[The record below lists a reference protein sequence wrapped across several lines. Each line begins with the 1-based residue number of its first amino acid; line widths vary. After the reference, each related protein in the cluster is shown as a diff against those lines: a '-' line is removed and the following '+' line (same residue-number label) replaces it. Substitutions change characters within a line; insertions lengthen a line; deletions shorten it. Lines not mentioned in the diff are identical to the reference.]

1 MSKKAKANKSKKI
14 LNSAEVLKRE
24 EQFIECYRKY
34 NGKSLRILFGLYKGD
49 YNNLFFSSLFFVIKS
64 IPEWFLPLVTADV
77 INVVVER
84 PDNMFFH
91 LFLDF
96 IIALVV
102 LLQNIPTH
110 MLHSHFFSKA
120 KRRVEAGLRGAMV
133 RKLQQLSI
141 GFHKEMPTGKIQ
153 SKVMRDVE
161 NVEALSSQIF
171 TVVMRIAS
179 NMTIT
184 LAVVLTKS
192 LPVFFMFLICI
203 PFFAF
208 IIAKFKKPMRNRNS
222 EFRQTV
228 ENTSSSVIDMIEL
241 VPVTRAHALEDKEIK
256 KITNEV
262 TDVAH
267 KGYRLDFIQSLFG
280 SVIWVFMS
288 LAQVICL
295 IFTGYLAVRGTID
308 NVGDIT
314 LYQTYFTTLLGHVN
328 GIVAILPILAKGLES
343 INSIGE
349 ILCAGDVEDNSG
361 KEKLKDLNG
370 TYEFNNVFF
379 KYDDQSRVLNGI
391 NLKVNKGETVALVG
405 ESGSGKSTIVS
416 LVTGFYKPTSGE
428 ILIDGKNIEDIDLQS
443 YRKFLSVVP
452 QKTILFSGTVK
463 ENITYGN
470 PKIPKQ
476 RLDEVIEAAQLRSVI
491 EKLPKGINTSV
502 GEHGD
507 KLSGG
512 QKQRIAIA
520 RAIIR
525 DPKVIIFDEA
535 TSALD
540 SVSEVEIQKAID
552 HLTKD
557 RTTFI
562 VAHRLS
568 TIRNADKIA
577 VIKDGICVE
586 FGTYDEL
593 MNKKGEFYNL
603 KSLQS

>member
-1 MSKKAKANKSKKI
+1 MSKKANKSKKI
-14 LNSAEVLKRE
+14 LNSAEILKRE
-24 EQFIECYRKY
+24 EQFIDCYRRY
-34 NGKSLRILFGLYKGD
+34 NGKGLRILLGLYKGD
-49 YNNLFFSSLFFVIKS
+49 YNNLFFSSLFFIIKS
-64 IPEWFLPLVTADV
+64 IPEWVLPLITADV
-77 INVVVER
+77 INVVISK
-84 PDNMFFH
+84 PDNIVFRLM
-91 LFLDF
+91 LDF

-161 NVEALSSQIF
+161 NVEVLSSQIF
-171 TVVMRIAS
+171 TMVMRIVS
-179 NMTIT
+179 NMAIT
-184 LAVVLTKS
+184 LTVVLTKS

-208 IIAKFKKPMRNRNS
+208 VMAKFKNPLRSSNS
-222 EFRQTV
+222 EFRKTV
-228 ENTSSSVIDMIEL
+228 ENTSSNVIDMIEL
-241 VPVTRAHALEDKEIK
+241 VPVTRAHALEEKEIK

-267 KGYRLDFIQSLFG
+267 KGYKLDFIQSLFG
-280 SVIWVFMS
+280 SVIWVLMS
-288 LAQVICL
+288 LAQVVCL
-295 IFTGYLAVRGTID
+295 IFTGYLAVRGTIK
-308 NVGDIT
+308 NIGDIT
-314 LYQTYFTTLLGHVN
+314 LYQTYFTTLLGYVN
-328 GIVAILPILAKGLES
+328 NIIAIMPILAKGLES
-343 INSIGE
+343 VTSIGE
-349 ILCAGDVEDNSG
+349 ILGAGDIEDNNG
-361 KEKLKDLNG
+361 KEKLKDLEG
-370 TYEFNNVFF
+370 TFEFNNVFF
-379 KYDDQSRVLNGI
+379 KYDNESRVLNGI
-391 NLKVNKGETVALVG
+391 NLKINKGETIALVG

-428 ILIDGKNIEDIDLQS
+428 ILIDGKNIEQINLHS
-443 YRKFLSVVP
+443 YRRFLSVVP

-470 PKIPKQ
+470 PRISKE
-476 RLDEVIEAAQLRSVI
+476 RLNEVIEAAQLGNVI
-491 EKLPKGINTSV
+491 EKLPKGLNTSV

-525 DPKVIIFDEA
+525 DPKVIVFDEA

-540 SVSEVEIQKAID
+540 SVSEAEIQKAID
-552 HLTKD
+552 HLTKN

-577 VIKDGICVE
+577 VIREGRCVE
-586 FGTYDEL
+586 FGTYEEL
-593 MNKKGEFYNL
+593 MEKKGEFYNL
-603 KSLQS
+603 KSLQA

>member
-1 MSKKAKANKSKKI
+1 MSKKANKSKKI
-14 LNSAEVLKRE
+14 LNSAEILKRE
-24 EQFIECYRKY
+24 EQFIDCYRRY
-34 NGKSLRILFGLYKGD
+34 NGKGLRILLGLYKGD
-49 YNNLFFSSLFFVIKS
+49 YNNLFFSSLFFIIKS
-64 IPEWFLPLVTADV
+64 IPEWVMPLITADV
-77 INVVVER
+77 INVVISK
-84 PDNMFFH
+84 PDNIVFRLM
-91 LFLDF
+91 LDF

-161 NVEALSSQIF
+161 NVEVLSSQIF
-171 TVVMRIAS
+171 TMVMRIVS
-179 NMTIT
+179 NMAIT
-184 LAVVLTKS
+184 LTVVLTKS

-208 IIAKFKKPMRNRNS
+208 VMAKFRNPLRSSNS
-222 EFRQTV
+222 EFRKTV
-228 ENTSSSVIDMIEL
+228 ENTSSNVIDMIEL
-241 VPVTRAHALEDKEIK
+241 VPVTRAHALEEKEIK
-256 KITNEV
+256 KITTEV

-267 KGYRLDFIQSLFG
+267 KGYKLDFIQSLFG
-280 SVIWVFMS
+280 SVIWVLMS
-288 LAQVICL
+288 LAQVVCL
-295 IFTGYLAVRGTID
+295 IFTGYLAVRGTIK
-308 NVGDIT
+308 NIGDIT
-314 LYQTYFTTLLGHVN
+314 LYQTYFTTLLGYVN
-328 GIVAILPILAKGLES
+328 NIISIMPILAKGLES
-343 INSIGE
+343 VTSIGE
-349 ILCAGDVEDNSG
+349 ILGAGDIEDNNG
-361 KEKLKDLNG
+361 KENLKDLEG
-370 TYEFNNVFF
+370 TFEFNNVFF
-379 KYDDQSRVLNGI
+379 KYDNESRVLNGI
-391 NLKVNKGETVALVG
+391 NLKINKGETIALVG
-405 ESGSGKSTIVS
+405 ESGSGKSTIVN

-428 ILIDGKNIEDIDLQS
+428 ILIDGKNIEQINLHS
-443 YRKFLSVVP
+443 YRRFLSVVP
-452 QKTILFSGTVK
+452 QKTILFSGTIK

-470 PKIPKQ
+470 PRISKE
-476 RLDEVIEAAQLRSVI
+476 RLNEVIEAAQLGNVI
-491 EKLPKGINTSV
+491 EKLPKGLNTSV

-525 DPKVIIFDEA
+525 DPKVIVFDEA

-540 SVSEVEIQKAID
+540 SVSEAEIQKAID
-552 HLTKD
+552 HLTKN

-577 VIKDGICVE
+577 VIREGRCVE
-586 FGTYDEL
+586 FGTYEEL
-593 MNKKGEFYNL
+593 MEKKGEFYNL
-603 KSLQS
+603 KSLQA

>member
-1 MSKKAKANKSKKI
+1 MSKKANKSKKI
-14 LNSAEVLKRE
+14 LNSAEILKRE
-24 EQFIECYRKY
+24 EQFIDCYRRY
-34 NGKSLRILFGLYKGD
+34 NGKGLRILLGLYKGD
-49 YNNLFFSSLFFVIKS
+49 YNNLFFSSLFFIIKS
-64 IPEWFLPLVTADV
+64 IPEWVLPLITADV
-77 INVVVER
+77 INVVISK
-84 PDNMFFH
+84 PDNIVFRLM
-91 LFLDF
+91 LDF

-161 NVEALSSQIF
+161 NVEVLSSQIF
-171 TVVMRIAS
+171 TMVMRIVS
-179 NMTIT
+179 NMVIT
-184 LAVVLTKS
+184 LTVVLTKS

-208 IIAKFKKPMRNRNS
+208 VMAKFKNPLRSSNS
-222 EFRQTV
+222 EFRKTV
-228 ENTSSSVIDMIEL
+228 ENTSSNVIDMIEL
-241 VPVTRAHALEDKEIK
+241 VPVTRAHALEEKEIK

-267 KGYRLDFIQSLFG
+267 KGYKLDFIQSLFG
-280 SVIWVFMS
+280 SVIWVLMS
-288 LAQVICL
+288 LAQVVCL
-295 IFTGYLAVRGTID
+295 IFTGYLAVRGTIK
-308 NVGDIT
+308 NIGDIT
-314 LYQTYFTTLLGHVN
+314 LYQTYFTTLLGYVN
-328 GIVAILPILAKGLES
+328 NIIAIMPILAKGLES
-343 INSIGE
+343 VTSIGE
-349 ILCAGDVEDNSG
+349 ILGAGDIEDNNG
-361 KEKLKDLNG
+361 KEKLKDLEG
-370 TYEFNNVFF
+370 TFEFNNVFF
-379 KYDDQSRVLNGI
+379 KYDNESRVLNGI
-391 NLKVNKGETVALVG
+391 NLKINKGETIALVG

-428 ILIDGKNIEDIDLQS
+428 ILIDGKNIEQINLHS
-443 YRKFLSVVP
+443 YRRFLSVVP

-470 PKIPKQ
+470 PRISKE
-476 RLDEVIEAAQLRSVI
+476 RLNEVIEAAQLGNVI
-491 EKLPKGINTSV
+491 EKLPKGLNTSV

-525 DPKVIIFDEA
+525 DPKVIVFDEA

-540 SVSEVEIQKAID
+540 SVSEAEIQKAID
-552 HLTKD
+552 HLTKN

-562 VAHRLS
+562 VDHRLS

-577 VIKDGICVE
+577 VIREGRCVE
-586 FGTYDEL
+586 FGTYEEL
-593 MNKKGEFYNL
+593 MEKKGEFYNL
-603 KSLQS
+603 KSLQA

>member
-1 MSKKAKANKSKKI
+1 MSKKANKSKKI
-14 LNSAEVLKRE
+14 LNSAEILKRE
-24 EQFIECYRKY
+24 EQFIDCYRRY
-34 NGKSLRILFGLYKGD
+34 NGKGLRILLGLYKGD
-49 YNNLFFSSLFFVIKS
+49 YNNLFFSSLFFIIKS
-64 IPEWFLPLVTADV
+64 IPEWVMPLITADV
-77 INVVVER
+77 INVVISK
-84 PDNMFFH
+84 PDNIVFRLM
-91 LFLDF
+91 LDF

-161 NVEALSSQIF
+161 NVEVLSSQIF
-171 TVVMRIAS
+171 TMVMRIVS
-179 NMTIT
+179 NMVIT
-184 LAVVLTKS
+184 LTVVLTKS

-208 IIAKFKKPMRNRNS
+208 VMAKFKNPLRSSNS
-222 EFRQTV
+222 EFRKTV
-228 ENTSSSVIDMIEL
+228 ENTSSNVIDMIEL
-241 VPVTRAHALEDKEIK
+241 VPVTRAHALEEKEIK

-267 KGYRLDFIQSLFG
+267 KGYKLDFIQSLFG
-280 SVIWVFMS
+280 SVIWVLMS
-288 LAQVICL
+288 LAQVVCL
-295 IFTGYLAVRGTID
+295 IFTGYLAVRGTIK
-308 NVGDIT
+308 NIGDIT
-314 LYQTYFTTLLGHVN
+314 LYQTYFTTLLGYVN
-328 GIVAILPILAKGLES
+328 NIIAIMPILAKGLES
-343 INSIGE
+343 VTSIGE
-349 ILCAGDVEDNSG
+349 ILGAGDIEDNNG
-361 KEKLKDLNG
+361 KEKLKDLEG
-370 TYEFNNVFF
+370 TFEFNNVFF
-379 KYDDQSRVLNGI
+379 KYDNESRVLNGI
-391 NLKVNKGETVALVG
+391 NLKINKGETIALVG

-428 ILIDGKNIEDIDLQS
+428 ILIDGKNIEQINLHS
-443 YRKFLSVVP
+443 YRRFLSVVP

-470 PKIPKQ
+470 PRISKE
-476 RLDEVIEAAQLRSVI
+476 RLNEVIEAAQLGNVI
-491 EKLPKGINTSV
+491 EKLPKGLNTSV

-525 DPKVIIFDEA
+525 DPKVIVFDEA

-540 SVSEVEIQKAID
+540 SVSEAEIQKAID
-552 HLTKD
+552 HLTKN

-577 VIKDGICVE
+577 VIREGRCVE
-586 FGTYDEL
+586 FGTYEEL
-593 MNKKGEFYNL
+593 MEKKGEFYNL
-603 KSLQS
+603 KSLQA

>member
-1 MSKKAKANKSKKI
+1 MSKKANKSKKI
-14 LNSAEVLKRE
+14 LNSAEILKRE
-24 EQFIECYRKY
+24 EQFIDCYRRY
-34 NGKSLRILFGLYKGD
+34 NGKGLRILLGLYKGD
-49 YNNLFFSSLFFVIKS
+49 YNNLFFSSLFFIIKS
-64 IPEWFLPLVTADV
+64 IPEWVMPLITADV
-77 INVVVER
+77 INVVISK
-84 PDNMFFH
+84 PDNIVFRLM
-91 LFLDF
+91 LYF

-161 NVEALSSQIF
+161 NVEVLSSQIF
-171 TVVMRIAS
+171 TMVMRIVS
-179 NMTIT
+179 NMVIT
-184 LAVVLTKS
+184 LTVVLTKS

-208 IIAKFKKPMRNRNS
+208 VMAKFKNPLRSSNS
-222 EFRQTV
+222 EFRKTV
-228 ENTSSSVIDMIEL
+228 ENTSSNVIDMIEL
-241 VPVTRAHALEDKEIK
+241 VPVTRAHALEEKEIK
-256 KITNEV
+256 KITTEV

-267 KGYRLDFIQSLFG
+267 KGYKLDFIQSLFG
-280 SVIWVFMS
+280 SVIWVLMS
-288 LAQVICL
+288 LAQVVCL
-295 IFTGYLAVRGTID
+295 IFTGYLAVRGTIK
-308 NVGDIT
+308 NIGDIT
-314 LYQTYFTTLLGHVN
+314 LYQTYFTTLLGYVN
-328 GIVAILPILAKGLES
+328 NIIAIMPILAKGLES
-343 INSIGE
+343 VTSIGE
-349 ILCAGDVEDNSG
+349 ILGAGDIEDNNG
-361 KEKLKDLNG
+361 KEKLKDLEG
-370 TYEFNNVFF
+370 TFEFNNVFF
-379 KYDDQSRVLNGI
+379 KYDNESRVLNGI
-391 NLKVNKGETVALVG
+391 NLKINKGETIALVG

-428 ILIDGKNIEDIDLQS
+428 ILIDGKNIEQINLHS
-443 YRKFLSVVP
+443 YRRFLSVVP

-470 PKIPKQ
+470 PRISKE
-476 RLDEVIEAAQLRSVI
+476 RLNEVIEAAQLGNVI
-491 EKLPKGINTSV
+491 EKLPKGLNTSV

-525 DPKVIIFDEA
+525 DPKVIVFDEA

-540 SVSEVEIQKAID
+540 SVSEAEIQKAID
-552 HLTKD
+552 HLTKN

-577 VIKDGICVE
+577 VIREGRCVE
-586 FGTYDEL
+586 FGTYEEL
-593 MNKKGEFYNL
+593 MEKKGEFYNL
-603 KSLQS
+603 KSLQA

>member
-1 MSKKAKANKSKKI
+1 MSKKANKSKKI
-14 LNSAEVLKRE
+14 LNSAEILKRE
-24 EQFIECYRKY
+24 EQFIDCYRRY
-34 NGKSLRILFGLYKGD
+34 NGKGLRILLGLYKGD
-49 YNNLFFSSLFFVIKS
+49 YNNLFFSSLFFIIKS
-64 IPEWFLPLVTADV
+64 IPEWVLPLITADV
-77 INVVVER
+77 INVVISK
-84 PDNMFFH
+84 PDNIVFRLM
-91 LFLDF
+91 LDF

-161 NVEALSSQIF
+161 NVEVLSSQIF
-171 TVVMRIAS
+171 TMVMRIVS
-179 NMTIT
+179 NMVIT
-184 LAVVLTKS
+184 LTVVLTKS

-208 IIAKFKKPMRNRNS
+208 VMAKFKNPLRSSNS
-222 EFRQTV
+222 EFRKTV
-228 ENTSSSVIDMIEL
+228 ENTSSNVIDMIEL
-241 VPVTRAHALEDKEIK
+241 VPVTRAHALEEKEIK
-256 KITNEV
+256 KITTEV

-267 KGYRLDFIQSLFG
+267 KGYKLDFIQSLFG
-280 SVIWVFMS
+280 SVIWVLMS
-288 LAQVICL
+288 LAQVVCL
-295 IFTGYLAVRGTID
+295 IFTGYLAVRGTIK
-308 NVGDIT
+308 NIGDIT
-314 LYQTYFTTLLGHVN
+314 LYQTYFTTLLGYVN
-328 GIVAILPILAKGLES
+328 NIISIMPILAKGLES
-343 INSIGE
+343 VTSIGE
-349 ILCAGDVEDNSG
+349 ILGAGDIEDNNG
-361 KEKLKDLNG
+361 KENLKDLEG
-370 TYEFNNVFF
+370 TFEFNNVFF
-379 KYDDQSRVLNGI
+379 KYDNESRVLNGI
-391 NLKVNKGETVALVG
+391 NLKINKGETIALVG
-405 ESGSGKSTIVS
+405 ESGSGKSTIVN

-428 ILIDGKNIEDIDLQS
+428 ILIDGKNIEQINLHS
-443 YRKFLSVVP
+443 YRRFLSVVP
-452 QKTILFSGTVK
+452 QKTILFSGTIK

-470 PKIPKQ
+470 PRISKE
-476 RLDEVIEAAQLRSVI
+476 RLNEVIEAAQLGNVI
-491 EKLPKGINTSV
+491 EKLPKGLNTSV

-525 DPKVIIFDEA
+525 DPKVIVFDEA

-540 SVSEVEIQKAID
+540 SVSEAEIQKAID
-552 HLTKD
+552 HLTKN

-577 VIKDGICVE
+577 VIREGRCVE
-586 FGTYDEL
+586 FGTYEEL
-593 MNKKGEFYNL
+593 MEKKGEFYNL
-603 KSLQS
+603 KSLQA

>member
-1 MSKKAKANKSKKI
+1 MSKKANKSKKI
-14 LNSAEVLKRE
+14 LNSAEILKRE
-24 EQFIECYRKY
+24 EQFIDCYRRY
-34 NGKSLRILFGLYKGD
+34 NGKGLRILLGLYKGD
-49 YNNLFFSSLFFVIKS
+49 YNNLFFSSLFFIIKS
-64 IPEWFLPLVTADV
+64 IPEWVLPLITADV
-77 INVVVER
+77 INVVISK
-84 PDNMFFH
+84 PDNIVFRLM
-91 LFLDF
+91 LDF

-161 NVEALSSQIF
+161 NVEVLSSQIF
-171 TVVMRIAS
+171 TMVMRIVS
-179 NMTIT
+179 NMAIT
-184 LAVVLTKS
+184 LTVVLTKS

-208 IIAKFKKPMRNRNS
+208 VMAKFKNPLRSSNS
-222 EFRQTV
+222 EFRKTV
-228 ENTSSSVIDMIEL
+228 ENTSSNVIDMIEL
-241 VPVTRAHALEDKEIK
+241 VPVTRAHALEEKEIK

-267 KGYRLDFIQSLFG
+267 KGYKLDFIQSLFG
-280 SVIWVFMS
+280 SVIWVLMS
-288 LAQVICL
+288 LAQVVCL
-295 IFTGYLAVRGTID
+295 IFTGYLAVRGTIK
-308 NVGDIT
+308 NIGDIT
-314 LYQTYFTTLLGHVN
+314 LYQTYFTTLLGYVN
-328 GIVAILPILAKGLES
+328 NIIAIMPILAKGLES
-343 INSIGE
+343 VTSIGE
-349 ILCAGDVEDNSG
+349 ILGAGDIEDNNG
-361 KEKLKDLNG
+361 KENLKDLEG
-370 TYEFNNVFF
+370 TFEFNNVFF
-379 KYDDQSRVLNGI
+379 KYDNESRVLNGI
-391 NLKVNKGETVALVG
+391 NLKINKGETIALVG
-405 ESGSGKSTIVS
+405 ESGSGKSTIVN

-428 ILIDGKNIEDIDLQS
+428 ILIDGKNIEQINLHS
-443 YRKFLSVVP
+443 YRRFLSVVP

-470 PKIPKQ
+470 PRISKE
-476 RLDEVIEAAQLRSVI
+476 RLNEVIEAAQLGNVI
-491 EKLPKGINTSV
+491 EKLPKGLNTSV

-525 DPKVIIFDEA
+525 DPKVIVFDEA

-540 SVSEVEIQKAID
+540 SVSEAEIQKAID
-552 HLTKD
+552 HLTKN

-577 VIKDGICVE
+577 VIREGRCVE
-586 FGTYDEL
+586 FGTYEEL
-593 MNKKGEFYNL
+593 MEKKGEFYNL
-603 KSLQS
+603 KSLQA

>member
-1 MSKKAKANKSKKI
+1 MSKKANKSKKI
-14 LNSAEVLKRE
+14 LNSAEILKRE
-24 EQFIECYRKY
+24 EQFIDCYRRY
-34 NGKSLRILFGLYKGD
+34 NGKGLRILLGLYKGD
-49 YNNLFFSSLFFVIKS
+49 YNNLFFSSLFFIIKS
-64 IPEWFLPLVTADV
+64 IPEWVMPLITADV
-77 INVVVER
+77 INVVISK
-84 PDNMFFH
+84 PDNIVFRLM
-91 LFLDF
+91 LDF

-161 NVEALSSQIF
+161 NVEVLSSQIF
-171 TVVMRIAS
+171 TMVMRIVS
-179 NMTIT
+179 NMAIT
-184 LAVVLTKS
+184 LTVVLTKS

-208 IIAKFKKPMRNRNS
+208 VMAKFKNPLRSSNS
-222 EFRQTV
+222 EFRKTV
-228 ENTSSSVIDMIEL
+228 ENTSSNVIDMIEL
-241 VPVTRAHALEDKEIK
+241 VPVTRAHALEEKEIK
-256 KITNEV
+256 KITTEV

-267 KGYRLDFIQSLFG
+267 KGYKLDFIQSLFG
-280 SVIWVFMS
+280 SVIWVLMS
-288 LAQVICL
+288 LAQVVCL
-295 IFTGYLAVRGTID
+295 IFTGYLAVRGTIK
-308 NVGDIT
+308 NIGDIT
-314 LYQTYFTTLLGHVN
+314 LYQTYFTTLLGYVN
-328 GIVAILPILAKGLES
+328 NIISIMPILAKGLES
-343 INSIGE
+343 VTSIGE
-349 ILCAGDVEDNSG
+349 ILGAGDIEDNNG
-361 KEKLKDLNG
+361 KENLKDLEG
-370 TYEFNNVFF
+370 TFEFNNVFF
-379 KYDDQSRVLNGI
+379 KYDNESRVLNGI
-391 NLKVNKGETVALVG
+391 NLKINKGETIALVG
-405 ESGSGKSTIVS
+405 ESGSGKSTIVN

-428 ILIDGKNIEDIDLQS
+428 ILIDGKNIEQINLHS
-443 YRKFLSVVP
+443 YRRFLSVVP

-470 PKIPKQ
+470 PRISKE
-476 RLDEVIEAAQLRSVI
+476 RLNEVIEAAQLGNVI
-491 EKLPKGINTSV
+491 EKLPKGLNTSV

-525 DPKVIIFDEA
+525 DPKVIVFDEA

-540 SVSEVEIQKAID
+540 SVSEAEIQKAID
-552 HLTKD
+552 HLTKN

-577 VIKDGICVE
+577 VIREGRCVE
-586 FGTYDEL
+586 FGTYEEL
-593 MNKKGEFYNL
+593 MEKKGEFYNL
-603 KSLQS
+603 KSLQA

>member
-1 MSKKAKANKSKKI
+1 MSKKANKSKKI
-14 LNSAEVLKRE
+14 LNSAEILKRE
-24 EQFIECYRKY
+24 EQFIDCYRRY
-34 NGKSLRILFGLYKGD
+34 NGKGLRILLGLYKGD
-49 YNNLFFSSLFFVIKS
+49 YNNLFFSSLFFIIKS
-64 IPEWFLPLVTADV
+64 IPEWVLPLITADV
-77 INVVVER
+77 INVVISK
-84 PDNMFFH
+84 PDNIVFRLM
-91 LFLDF
+91 LDF

-161 NVEALSSQIF
+161 NVEVLSSQIF
-171 TVVMRIAS
+171 TMVMRIVS
-179 NMTIT
+179 NMVIT
-184 LAVVLTKS
+184 LTVVLTKS

-208 IIAKFKKPMRNRNS
+208 VMAKFKNPLRSSNS
-222 EFRQTV
+222 EFRKTV
-228 ENTSSSVIDMIEL
+228 ENTSSNVIDMIEL
-241 VPVTRAHALEDKEIK
+241 VPVTRAHALEEKEIK
-256 KITNEV
+256 KITTEV

-267 KGYRLDFIQSLFG
+267 KGYKLDFIQSLFG
-280 SVIWVFMS
+280 SVIWVLMS
-288 LAQVICL
+288 LAQVVCL
-295 IFTGYLAVRGTID
+295 IFTGYLAVRGTIK
-308 NVGDIT
+308 NIGDIT
-314 LYQTYFTTLLGHVN
+314 LYQTYFTTLLGYVN
-328 GIVAILPILAKGLES
+328 NIIAIMPILAKGLES
-343 INSIGE
+343 VTSIGE
-349 ILCAGDVEDNSG
+349 ILGAGDIEDNNG
-361 KEKLKDLNG
+361 KEKLKDLEG
-370 TYEFNNVFF
+370 TFEFNNVFF
-379 KYDDQSRVLNGI
+379 KYDNESRVLNGI
-391 NLKVNKGETVALVG
+391 NLKINKGETIALVG

-428 ILIDGKNIEDIDLQS
+428 ILIDGKNIEQINLHS
-443 YRKFLSVVP
+443 YRRFLSVVP

-470 PKIPKQ
+470 PRISKE
-476 RLDEVIEAAQLRSVI
+476 RLNEVIEAAQLGNVI
-491 EKLPKGINTSV
+491 EKLPKGLNTSV

-525 DPKVIIFDEA
+525 DPKVIVFDEA

-540 SVSEVEIQKAID
+540 SVSEAEIQKAID
-552 HLTKD
+552 HLTKN

-577 VIKDGICVE
+577 VIREGRCVE
-586 FGTYDEL
+586 FGTYEEL
-593 MNKKGEFYNL
+593 MEKKGEFYNL
-603 KSLQS
+603 KSLQA

>member
-1 MSKKAKANKSKKI
+1 MSKKANKSKKI
-14 LNSAEVLKRE
+14 LNSAEILKRE
-24 EQFIECYRKY
+24 EQFIDCYRRY
-34 NGKSLRILFGLYKGD
+34 NGKGLRILLGLYKGD
-49 YNNLFFSSLFFVIKS
+49 YNNLFFSSLFFIIKS
-64 IPEWFLPLVTADV
+64 IPEWVLPLITADV
-77 INVVVER
+77 INVVISK
-84 PDNMFFH
+84 PDNIVFRLM
-91 LFLDF
+91 LDF

-161 NVEALSSQIF
+161 NVEVLSSQIF
-171 TVVMRIAS
+171 TMVMRIVS
-179 NMTIT
+179 NMAIT
-184 LAVVLTKS
+184 LTVVLTKS

-208 IIAKFKKPMRNRNS
+208 VMAKFRNPLRSSNS
-222 EFRQTV
+222 EFRKTV
-228 ENTSSSVIDMIEL
+228 ENTSSNVIDMIEL
-241 VPVTRAHALEDKEIK
+241 VPVTRAHALEEKEIK
-256 KITNEV
+256 KITTEV

-267 KGYRLDFIQSLFG
+267 KGYKLDFIQSLFG
-280 SVIWVFMS
+280 SVIWVLMS
-288 LAQVICL
+288 LAQVVCL
-295 IFTGYLAVRGTID
+295 IFTGYLAVRGTIK
-308 NVGDIT
+308 NIGDIT
-314 LYQTYFTTLLGHVN
+314 LYQTYFTTLLGYVN
-328 GIVAILPILAKGLES
+328 NIIAIMPILAKGLES
-343 INSIGE
+343 VTSIGE
-349 ILCAGDVEDNSG
+349 ILGAGDIEDNNG
-361 KEKLKDLNG
+361 KENLKDLEG
-370 TYEFNNVFF
+370 TFEFNNVFF
-379 KYDDQSRVLNGI
+379 KYDNESRVLNGI
-391 NLKVNKGETVALVG
+391 NLKINKGETIALVG
-405 ESGSGKSTIVS
+405 ESGSGKSTIVN

-428 ILIDGKNIEDIDLQS
+428 ILIDGKNIEQINLHS
-443 YRKFLSVVP
+443 YRRFLSVVP

-470 PKIPKQ
+470 PRISKE
-476 RLDEVIEAAQLRSVI
+476 RLNEVIEAAQLGNVI
-491 EKLPKGINTSV
+491 EKLPKGLNTSV

-525 DPKVIIFDEA
+525 DPKVIVFDEA

-540 SVSEVEIQKAID
+540 SVSEAEIQKAID
-552 HLTKD
+552 HLTKN

-577 VIKDGICVE
+577 VIREGRCVE
-586 FGTYDEL
+586 FGTYEEL
-593 MNKKGEFYNL
+593 MEKKGEFYNL
-603 KSLQS
+603 KSLQA

>member
-1 MSKKAKANKSKKI
+1 MSKKANKSKKI
-14 LNSAEVLKRE
+14 LNSAEILKRE
-24 EQFIECYRKY
+24 EQFIDCYRRY
-34 NGKSLRILFGLYKGD
+34 NGKGLRILLGLYKGD
-49 YNNLFFSSLFFVIKS
+49 YNNLFFSSLFFIIKS
-64 IPEWFLPLVTADV
+64 IPEWVLPLITADV
-77 INVVVER
+77 INVVISK
-84 PDNMFFH
+84 PDNIVFRLM
-91 LFLDF
+91 LDF

-161 NVEALSSQIF
+161 NVEVLSSQIF
-171 TVVMRIAS
+171 TMVMRIVS
-179 NMTIT
+179 NMVIT
-184 LAVVLTKS
+184 LTVVLTKS

-208 IIAKFKKPMRNRNS
+208 VMAKFKNPLRSSNS
-222 EFRQTV
+222 EFRKTV
-228 ENTSSSVIDMIEL
+228 ENTSSNVIDMIEL
-241 VPVTRAHALEDKEIK
+241 VPVTRAHALEEKEIK

-267 KGYRLDFIQSLFG
+267 KGYKLDFIQSLFG
-280 SVIWVFMS
+280 SVIWVLMS
-288 LAQVICL
+288 LAQVVCL
-295 IFTGYLAVRGTID
+295 IFTGYLAVRGTIK
-308 NVGDIT
+308 NIGDIT
-314 LYQTYFTTLLGHVN
+314 LYQTYFTTLLGYVN
-328 GIVAILPILAKGLES
+328 NIIAIMPILAKGLES
-343 INSIGE
+343 VTSIGE
-349 ILCAGDVEDNSG
+349 ILGAGDIEDNNG
-361 KEKLKDLNG
+361 KEKLKDLEG
-370 TYEFNNVFF
+370 TFEFNNVFF
-379 KYDDQSRVLNGI
+379 KYDNESRVLNGI
-391 NLKVNKGETVALVG
+391 NLKINKGETIALVG

-428 ILIDGKNIEDIDLQS
+428 ILIDGKNIEQINLHS
-443 YRKFLSVVP
+443 YRRFLSVVP

-470 PKIPKQ
+470 PRISKE
-476 RLDEVIEAAQLRSVI
+476 RLNEVIEAAQLGNVI
-491 EKLPKGINTSV
+491 EKLPKGLNTSV

-525 DPKVIIFDEA
+525 DPKVIVFDEA

-540 SVSEVEIQKAID
+540 SVSEAEIQKAID
-552 HLTKD
+552 HLTKN

-577 VIKDGICVE
+577 VIREGRCVE
-586 FGTYDEL
+586 FGTYEEL
-593 MNKKGEFYNL
+593 MEKKGEFYNL
-603 KSLQS
+603 KSLQA

>member
-1 MSKKAKANKSKKI
+1 MNKKANKSKKI
-14 LNSAEVLKRE
+14 LNSEEILKRE

-34 NGKSLRILFGLYKGD
+34 NGKGLRILFGLYKGD
-49 YNNLFFSSLFFVIKS
+49 YKNLFLSSLFFVIKS
-64 IPEWFLPLVTADV
+64 IPEWVLPLITADV
-77 INVVVER
+77 INTVTKK
-84 PDNMFFH
+84 PDDLIFR
-91 LFLDF
+91 LSVDF
-96 IIALVV
+96 IIAVVV

-120 KRRVEAGLRGAMV
+120 KRRVEAGLRGAMA

-141 GFHKEMPTGKIQ
+141 GFHKEMQTGKIQ

-161 NVEALSSQIF
+161 NVEALSSHIF
-171 TVVMRIAS
+171 GVVMQIAS

-184 LAVVLTKS
+184 LAVVVTKS

-203 PFFAF
+203 PFFA
-208 IIAKFKKPMRNRNS
+208 ILIAKFKKPLKKSNS
-222 EFRQTV
+222 EFRKTV
-228 ENTSSSVIDMIEL
+228 ETTSSSVIDMIEL
-241 VPVTRAHALEDKEIK
+241 VPVTRAHALEEMETK

-262 TDVAH
+262 TQVAQ
-267 KGYRLDFIQSLFG
+267 KGYKLDFIQSLFG

-295 IFTGYLAVRGTID
+295 VFTAYLTTKGIIK
-308 NVGDIT
+308 NIGDIT
-314 LYQTYFTTLLGHVN
+314 LYQTYFTTLLGNVN
-328 GIVAILPILAKGLES
+328 AIIAILPFLAKGLES
-343 INSIGE
+343 VTSIGE
-349 ILCAGDVEDNSG
+349 ILCSGDVEDNTG
-361 KEKLKDLNG
+361 KEKIKNLDG
-370 TYEFNNVFF
+370 CFEFKNVFF
-379 KYDDQSRVLNGI
+379 KYDKDSHVLDGI
-391 NLKVNKGETVALVG
+391 NLKINKGETIALVG
-405 ESGSGKSTIVS
+405 ESGSGKSTIIN

-428 ILIDGKNIEDIDLQS
+428 ILVDGKNIEEIDLHS
-443 YRKFLSVVP
+443 YRRFLSVVP

-470 PKIPKQ
+470 PKISNE
-476 RLDEVIEAAQLRSVI
+476 RLEEVIVASQLKSVI
-491 EKLPKGINTSV
+491 EKLPKGLNTSV

-512 QKQRIAIA
+512 QRQRIAIA

-525 DPKVIIFDEA
+525 NPKVIIFDEA

-540 SVSEVEIQKAID
+540 SISELEIQKAIE
-552 HLTKD
+552 HLTKE

-577 VIKDGICVE
+577 VIKDGRCVE

-593 MNKKGEFYNL
+593 MAKKGEFFNL
-603 KSLQS
+603 KSLQA

>member
-1 MSKKAKANKSKKI
+1 MSKKANKSKKI
-14 LNSAEVLKRE
+14 LNSAEILKRE
-24 EQFIECYRKY
+24 EQFIDCYRRY
-34 NGKSLRILFGLYKGD
+34 NGKGLRILLGLYKGD
-49 YNNLFFSSLFFVIKS
+49 YNNLFFSSLFFIIKS
-64 IPEWFLPLVTADV
+64 IPEWVMPLITADV
-77 INVVVER
+77 INVVISK
-84 PDNMFFH
+84 PDNIVFRLM
-91 LFLDF
+91 LDF

-161 NVEALSSQIF
+161 NVEVLSSQIF
-171 TVVMRIAS
+171 TMVMRIVS
-179 NMTIT
+179 NMAIT
-184 LAVVLTKS
+184 LTVVLTKS

-208 IIAKFKKPMRNRNS
+208 VMAKFKNPLRSSNS
-222 EFRQTV
+222 EFRKTV
-228 ENTSSSVIDMIEL
+228 ENTSSNVIDMIEL
-241 VPVTRAHALEDKEIK
+241 VPVTRAHALEEKEIK

-267 KGYRLDFIQSLFG
+267 KGYKLDFIQSLFG
-280 SVIWVFMS
+280 SVIWVLMS
-288 LAQVICL
+288 LAQVVCL
-295 IFTGYLAVRGTID
+295 IFTGYLAVRGTIK
-308 NVGDIT
+308 NIGDIT
-314 LYQTYFTTLLGHVN
+314 LYQTYFTTLLGYVN
-328 GIVAILPILAKGLES
+328 NIISIMPILAKGLES
-343 INSIGE
+343 VTSIGE
-349 ILCAGDVEDNSG
+349 ILGAGDIEDNNG
-361 KEKLKDLNG
+361 KENLKDLEG
-370 TYEFNNVFF
+370 TFEFNNVFF
-379 KYDDQSRVLNGI
+379 KYDNESRVLNGI
-391 NLKVNKGETVALVG
+391 NLKINKGETIALVG
-405 ESGSGKSTIVS
+405 ESGSGKSTIVN

-428 ILIDGKNIEDIDLQS
+428 ILIDGKNIEQINLHS
-443 YRKFLSVVP
+443 YRRFLSVVP
-452 QKTILFSGTVK
+452 QKTILFSGTIK

-470 PKIPKQ
+470 PRISKE
-476 RLDEVIEAAQLRSVI
+476 RLNEVIEAAQLGNVI
-491 EKLPKGINTSV
+491 EKLPKGLNTSV

-525 DPKVIIFDEA
+525 DPKVIVFDEA

-540 SVSEVEIQKAID
+540 SVSEAEIQKAID
-552 HLTKD
+552 HLTKN

-577 VIKDGICVE
+577 VIREGRCVE
-586 FGTYDEL
+586 FGTYEEL
-593 MNKKGEFYNL
+593 MEKKGEFYNL
-603 KSLQS
+603 KSLQA

>member
-1 MSKKAKANKSKKI
+1 MSKKANKSKKL
-14 LNSAEVLKRE
+14 LNSAEILKRE
-24 EQFIECYRKY
+24 QQFIDCYRKH
-34 NGKSLRILFGLYKGD
+34 NGKGLRILLGLYKGD
-49 YNNLFFSSLFFVIKS
+49 YKNLFFSSLFFIIKS
-64 IPEWFLPLVTADV
+64 TPEWVLPLVTADV
-77 INVVVER
+77 INVIIEK
-84 PDNMFFH
+84 PDNFVFR
-91 LFLDF
+91 LVIDF
-96 IIALVV
+96 IIAAII

-171 TVVMRIAS
+171 TVVMRIVS
-179 NMTIT
+179 NMAIT
-184 LAVVLTKS
+184 LTVVITKS
-192 LPVFFMFLICI
+192 IPVFLMFLVCI

-208 IIAKFKKPMRNRNS
+208 LISKFKKPLKSRNS
-222 EFRQTV
+222 EFRKTI

-241 VPVTRAHALEDKEIK
+241 VPVTRAHALEETEIK
-256 KITNEV
+256 KITEEV
-262 TDVAH
+262 TDAAH

-288 LAQVICL
+288 LAQVVCL
-295 IFTGYLAVRGTID
+295 FFTSLLAIRGNIQ
-308 NVGDIT
+308 NIGDIT

-328 GIVAILPILAKGLES
+328 GIIAIMPILAKGLEAV
-343 INSIGE
+343 NSIGE
-349 ILCAGDVEDNSG
+349 ILCAGDIEDNTG
-361 KEKLKDLNG
+361 KEKLKKLEGNF
-370 TYEFNNVFF
+370 EFNNVFF
-379 KYDDQSRVLNGI
+379 NYEKDSHVLEGI
-391 NLKVNKGETVALVG
+391 DLKINKGETIALVG
-405 ESGSGKSTIVS
+405 ESGSGKSTIIN

-428 ILIDGKNIEDIDLQS
+428 ILVDGKNIEEIDLHS

-470 PKIPKQ
+470 PNISKK
-476 RLDEVIEAAQLRSVI
+476 RLDEVIEASQLKSVI
-491 EKLPKGINTSV
+491 EKLPKGLDTSI

-512 QKQRIAIA
+512 QRQRLAIA

-540 SVSEVEIQKAID
+540 SASELEIQKAIE
-552 HLTKD
+552 HLTKE

-577 VIKDGICVE
+577 VIKDGRCVE
-586 FGTYDEL
+586 FGTYYEL
-593 MNKKGEFYNL
+593 MERKGEFFNL
-603 KSLQS
+603 KSLQT

>member
-1 MSKKAKANKSKKI
+1 MSKKANKSKKI
-14 LNSAEVLKRE
+14 LNSAEILKRE
-24 EQFIECYRKY
+24 EQFIDCYRRY
-34 NGKSLRILFGLYKGD
+34 NGKGLRILLGLYKGD
-49 YNNLFFSSLFFVIKS
+49 YNNLFFSSLFFIIKS
-64 IPEWFLPLVTADV
+64 IPEWVMPLITADV
-77 INVVVER
+77 INVVISK
-84 PDNMFFH
+84 PDNIVFRLM
-91 LFLDF
+91 LDF

-102 LLQNIPTH
+102 LLQHIPTH

-161 NVEALSSQIF
+161 NVEVLSSQIF
-171 TVVMRIAS
+171 TMVMRIVS
-179 NMTIT
+179 NMAIT
-184 LAVVLTKS
+184 LTVVLTKS

-208 IIAKFKKPMRNRNS
+208 VMAKFRNPLRSSNS
-222 EFRQTV
+222 EFRKTV
-228 ENTSSSVIDMIEL
+228 ENTSSNVIDMIEL
-241 VPVTRAHALEDKEIK
+241 VPVTRAHALEEKEIK

-267 KGYRLDFIQSLFG
+267 KGYKLDFIQSLFG
-280 SVIWVFMS
+280 SVIWVLML
-288 LAQVICL
+288 LAQVVCL
-295 IFTGYLAVRGTID
+295 IFTGYLAVRGTIK
-308 NVGDIT
+308 NIGDIT
-314 LYQTYFTTLLGHVN
+314 LYQTYFTTLLGYVN
-328 GIVAILPILAKGLES
+328 NIISIMPILAKGLES
-343 INSIGE
+343 VTSIGE
-349 ILCAGDVEDNSG
+349 ILGAGDIEDNNG
-361 KEKLKDLNG
+361 KENLKDLEG
-370 TYEFNNVFF
+370 TFEFNNVFF
-379 KYDDQSRVLNGI
+379 KYDNESRVLNGI
-391 NLKVNKGETVALVG
+391 NLKINKGETIALVG
-405 ESGSGKSTIVS
+405 ESGSGKSTIVN

-428 ILIDGKNIEDIDLQS
+428 ILIDGKNIEQINLHS
-443 YRKFLSVVP
+443 YRRFLSVVP

-470 PKIPKQ
+470 PRISKE
-476 RLDEVIEAAQLRSVI
+476 RLNEVIEAAQLGNVI
-491 EKLPKGINTSV
+491 EKLPKGLNTSV

-525 DPKVIIFDEA
+525 DPKVIVFDEA

-540 SVSEVEIQKAID
+540 SVSEAEIQKAID
-552 HLTKD
+552 HLTKN

-577 VIKDGICVE
+577 VIREGRCVE
-586 FGTYDEL
+586 FGTYEEL
-593 MNKKGEFYNL
+593 MEKKGEFYNL
-603 KSLQS
+603 KSLQA

>member
-1 MSKKAKANKSKKI
+1 MSKKANKSKKI
-14 LNSAEVLKRE
+14 LNSAEILKRE
-24 EQFIECYRKY
+24 EQFIDCYRRY
-34 NGKSLRILFGLYKGD
+34 NGKGLRILLGLYKGD
-49 YNNLFFSSLFFVIKS
+49 YNNLFFSSLFFIIKS
-64 IPEWFLPLVTADV
+64 IPEWVMPLITADV
-77 INVVVER
+77 INVVISK
-84 PDNMFFH
+84 PDNIVFRLM
-91 LFLDF
+91 LDF

-161 NVEALSSQIF
+161 NVEVLSSQIF
-171 TVVMRIAS
+171 TMVMRIVS
-179 NMTIT
+179 NMAIT
-184 LAVVLTKS
+184 LTVVLTKS

-208 IIAKFKKPMRNRNS
+208 VMAKFKNPLRSSNS
-222 EFRQTV
+222 EFRKTV
-228 ENTSSSVIDMIEL
+228 ENTSSNVIDMIEL
-241 VPVTRAHALEDKEIK
+241 VPVTRAHALEEKEIK
-256 KITNEV
+256 KITTEV

-267 KGYRLDFIQSLFG
+267 KGYKLDFIQSLFG
-280 SVIWVFMS
+280 SVIWVLMS
-288 LAQVICL
+288 LAQVVCL
-295 IFTGYLAVRGTID
+295 IFTGYLAVRGTIK
-308 NVGDIT
+308 NIGDIT
-314 LYQTYFTTLLGHVN
+314 LYQTYFTTLLGYVN
-328 GIVAILPILAKGLES
+328 NIISIMPILAKGLES
-343 INSIGE
+343 VTSIGE
-349 ILCAGDVEDNSG
+349 ILGAGDIEDNNG
-361 KEKLKDLNG
+361 KENLKDLEG
-370 TYEFNNVFF
+370 TFEFNNVFF
-379 KYDDQSRVLNGI
+379 KYDNESRVLNGI
-391 NLKVNKGETVALVG
+391 NLKINKGETIALVG

-428 ILIDGKNIEDIDLQS
+428 ILIDGKNIEQINLHS
-443 YRKFLSVVP
+443 YRRFLSVVP

-470 PKIPKQ
+470 PRISKE
-476 RLDEVIEAAQLRSVI
+476 RLNEVIEAAQLGNVI
-491 EKLPKGINTSV
+491 EKLPKGLNTSV

-525 DPKVIIFDEA
+525 DPKVIVFDEA

-540 SVSEVEIQKAID
+540 SVSEAEIQKAID
-552 HLTKD
+552 HLTKN

-577 VIKDGICVE
+577 VIREGRCVE
-586 FGTYDEL
+586 FGTYEEL
-593 MNKKGEFYNL
+593 MEKKGEFYNL
-603 KSLQS
+603 KSLQA

>member
-1 MSKKAKANKSKKI
+1 MSKKTNKSKKI
-14 LNSAEVLKRE
+14 LNSAEILKRE

-34 NGKSLRILFGLYKGD
+34 NGKGLRILLGLYKGD
-49 YNNLFFSSLFFVIKS
+49 YDNLFLSSLFFVVKS
-64 IPEWFLPLVTADV
+64 IPEWVLPLITADV
-77 INVVVER
+77 INLVIAR
-84 PDNMFFH
+84 PDNFVFRLM
-91 LFLDF
+91 LDL

-161 NVEALSSQIF
+161 NVEALSSQMF
-171 TVVMRIAS
+171 TVVMRVIS

-184 LAVVLTKS
+184 LVVVLTKS
-192 LPVFFMFLICI
+192 ITVFIMFLICI

-208 IIAKFKKPMRNRNS
+208 IIAKFKKPLKNRNS
-222 EFRQTV
+222 EFRKTV

-241 VPVTRAHALEDKEIK
+241 VPVTRAHALEEKEIK

-280 SVIWVFMS
+280 SVIWVLMS
-288 LAQVICL
+288 LAQVVCL
-295 IFTGYLAVRGTID
+295 IFTGYLAVKGTIQ

-328 GIVAILPILAKGLES
+328 GIIAIMPILAKGLES
-343 INSIGE
+343 VTSIGE
-349 ILCAGDVEDNSG
+349 ILAAGDIEDNKG
-361 KEKLKDLNG
+361 KEKIKEIKG
-370 TYEFNNVFF
+370 SYQFNNVYF

-391 NLKVNKGETVALVG
+391 NLKINEGETIALVG
-405 ESGSGKSTIVS
+405 ESGSGKSTIIS

-428 ILIDGKNIEDIDLQS
+428 ILLDGKNIESIDLQS
-443 YRKFLSVVP
+443 YRRFLSVVP

-470 PKIPKQ
+470 PRISKE
-476 RLDEVIEAAQLRSVI
+476 RLDEVIDAAQLRSVI
-491 EKLPKGINTSV
+491 EKLPKGLNTSV

-540 SVSEVEIQKAID
+540 SASELEIQKAIEN
-552 HLTKD
+552 LTKN

-577 VIKDGICVE
+577 VIKNGKCVE

-593 MNKKGEFYNL
+593 MAKKGEFYNL
-603 KSLQS
+603 KTLQS

>member
-1 MSKKAKANKSKKI
+1 MSKKANKSKKI
-14 LNSAEVLKRE
+14 LNSAEILKRE
-24 EQFIECYRKY
+24 EQFIDCYRRY
-34 NGKSLRILFGLYKGD
+34 NGKGLRILLGLYKGD
-49 YNNLFFSSLFFVIKS
+49 YNNLFFSSLFFIIKS
-64 IPEWFLPLVTADV
+64 IPEWVLPLITADV
-77 INVVVER
+77 INVVISK
-84 PDNMFFH
+84 PDNIFFR
-91 LFLDF
+91 LMLDF

-161 NVEALSSQIF
+161 NVEVLSSQIF
-171 TVVMRIAS
+171 TMVMRIVS
-179 NMTIT
+179 NMVIT
-184 LAVVLTKS
+184 LTVVLTKS

-208 IIAKFKKPMRNRNS
+208 VMAKFKNPLRSSNS
-222 EFRQTV
+222 EFRKTV
-228 ENTSSSVIDMIEL
+228 ENTSSNVIDMIEL
-241 VPVTRAHALEDKEIK
+241 VPVTRAHALEEKEIK
-256 KITNEV
+256 KITTEV

-267 KGYRLDFIQSLFG
+267 KGYKLDFIQSLFG
-280 SVIWVFMS
+280 SVIWVLMS
-288 LAQVICL
+288 LAQVVCL
-295 IFTGYLAVRGTID
+295 IFTGYLAVRGTIK
-308 NVGDIT
+308 NIGDIT
-314 LYQTYFTTLLGHVN
+314 LYQTYFTTLLGYVN
-328 GIVAILPILAKGLES
+328 NIISIMPILAKGLES
-343 INSIGE
+343 VTSIGE
-349 ILCAGDVEDNSG
+349 ILGAGDIEDNNG
-361 KEKLKDLNG
+361 KENLKDLEG
-370 TYEFNNVFF
+370 TFEFNNVFF
-379 KYDDQSRVLNGI
+379 KYDNESRVLNGI
-391 NLKVNKGETVALVG
+391 NLKINKGETIALVG
-405 ESGSGKSTIVS
+405 ESGSGKSTIVN

-428 ILIDGKNIEDIDLQS
+428 ILIDGKNIEQINLHS
-443 YRKFLSVVP
+443 YRRFLSVVP
-452 QKTILFSGTVK
+452 QKTILFSGTIK

-470 PKIPKQ
+470 PRISKE
-476 RLDEVIEAAQLRSVI
+476 RLNEVIEAAQLGNVI
-491 EKLPKGINTSV
+491 EKLPKGLNTSV

-525 DPKVIIFDEA
+525 DPKVIVFDEA

-540 SVSEVEIQKAID
+540 SVSEAEIQKAID
-552 HLTKD
+552 HLTKN

-577 VIKDGICVE
+577 VIREGRCVE
-586 FGTYDEL
+586 FGTYEEL
-593 MNKKGEFYNL
+593 MEKKGEFYNL
-603 KSLQS
+603 KSLQA

>member
-1 MSKKAKANKSKKI
+1 MSKKANKSKKI
-14 LNSAEVLKRE
+14 LNSAEILKRE
-24 EQFIECYRKY
+24 EQFIDCYRRY
-34 NGKSLRILFGLYKGD
+34 NGKGLRILLGLYKGD
-49 YNNLFFSSLFFVIKS
+49 YNNLFFSSLFFIIKS
-64 IPEWFLPLVTADV
+64 IPEWVLPLITADV
-77 INVVVER
+77 INVVISK
-84 PDNMFFH
+84 PDNIVFRLM
-91 LFLDF
+91 LDF

-161 NVEALSSQIF
+161 NVEVLSSQIF
-171 TVVMRIAS
+171 TMVMRIVS
-179 NMTIT
+179 NMVIT
-184 LAVVLTKS
+184 LTVVLTKS

-208 IIAKFKKPMRNRNS
+208 VMAKFRNPLRSSNS
-222 EFRQTV
+222 EFRKTV
-228 ENTSSSVIDMIEL
+228 ENTSSNVIDMIEL
-241 VPVTRAHALEDKEIK
+241 VPVTRAHALEEKEIK

-267 KGYRLDFIQSLFG
+267 KGYKLDFIQSLFG
-280 SVIWVFMS
+280 SVIWVLMS
-288 LAQVICL
+288 LAQVVCL
-295 IFTGYLAVRGTID
+295 IFTGYLAVRGTIK
-308 NVGDIT
+308 NIGDIT
-314 LYQTYFTTLLGHVN
+314 LYQTYFTTLLGYVN
-328 GIVAILPILAKGLES
+328 NIIAIMPILAKGLES
-343 INSIGE
+343 VTSIGE
-349 ILCAGDVEDNSG
+349 ILGAGDIEDNNG
-361 KEKLKDLNG
+361 KEKLKDLEG
-370 TYEFNNVFF
+370 TFEFNNVFF
-379 KYDDQSRVLNGI
+379 KYDNESRVLNGI
-391 NLKVNKGETVALVG
+391 NLKINKGETIALVG
-405 ESGSGKSTIVS
+405 ESGSGKSTIVN
-416 LVTGFYKPTSGE
+416 LVTGFYKPTSGK
-428 ILIDGKNIEDIDLQS
+428 ILIDGKNIEQINLHS
-443 YRKFLSVVP
+443 YRRFLSVVP

-470 PKIPKQ
+470 PRISKE
-476 RLDEVIEAAQLRSVI
+476 RLNEVIEAAQLGNVI
-491 EKLPKGINTSV
+491 EKLPKGLNTSV

-525 DPKVIIFDEA
+525 DPKVIVFDEA

-540 SVSEVEIQKAID
+540 SVSEAEIQKAID
-552 HLTKD
+552 HLTKN

-577 VIKDGICVE
+577 VIREGRCVE
-586 FGTYDEL
+586 FGTYEEL
-593 MNKKGEFYNL
+593 MEKKGEFYNL
-603 KSLQS
+603 KSLQA

>member
-1 MSKKAKANKSKKI
+1 MSKKANKSKKI
-14 LNSAEVLKRE
+14 LNSAEILKRE
-24 EQFIECYRKY
+24 EQFIDCYRRY
-34 NGKSLRILFGLYKGD
+34 NGKGLRILLGLYKGD
-49 YNNLFFSSLFFVIKS
+49 YNNLFFSSLFFIIKS
-64 IPEWFLPLVTADV
+64 IPEWVMPLITADV
-77 INVVVER
+77 INVVISK
-84 PDNMFFH
+84 PDNIVFRLM
-91 LFLDF
+91 LDF

-161 NVEALSSQIF
+161 NVEVLSSQIF
-171 TVVMRIAS
+171 TMVMRIVS
-179 NMTIT
+179 NMAIT
-184 LAVVLTKS
+184 LTVVLTKS

-208 IIAKFKKPMRNRNS
+208 VMAKFRNPLRSSNS
-222 EFRQTV
+222 EFRKTV
-228 ENTSSSVIDMIEL
+228 ENTSSNVIDMIEL
-241 VPVTRAHALEDKEIK
+241 VPVTRAHALEEKEIK
-256 KITNEV
+256 KITTEV

-267 KGYRLDFIQSLFG
+267 KGYKLDFIQSLFG
-280 SVIWVFMS
+280 SVIWVLMS
-288 LAQVICL
+288 LAQVVCL
-295 IFTGYLAVRGTID
+295 IFTGYLAVRGTIK
-308 NVGDIT
+308 NIGDIT
-314 LYQTYFTTLLGHVN
+314 LYQTYFTTLLGYVN
-328 GIVAILPILAKGLES
+328 NIISIMPILAKGLES
-343 INSIGE
+343 VASIGE
-349 ILCAGDVEDNSG
+349 ILGAGDIEDNNG
-361 KEKLKDLNG
+361 KENLKDLEG
-370 TYEFNNVFF
+370 TFEFNNVFF
-379 KYDDQSRVLNGI
+379 KYDNESRVLNGI
-391 NLKVNKGETVALVG
+391 NLKINKGETIALVG
-405 ESGSGKSTIVS
+405 ESGSGKSTIVN

-428 ILIDGKNIEDIDLQS
+428 ILIDGKNIEQINLHS
-443 YRKFLSVVP
+443 YRRFLSVVP

-470 PKIPKQ
+470 PRISKE
-476 RLDEVIEAAQLRSVI
+476 RLNEVIEAAQLGNVI
-491 EKLPKGINTSV
+491 EKLPKGLNTSV

-525 DPKVIIFDEA
+525 DPKVIVFDEA

-540 SVSEVEIQKAID
+540 SLSEAEIQKAID
-552 HLTKD
+552 HLTKN

-577 VIKDGICVE
+577 VIREGRCVE
-586 FGTYDEL
+586 FGTYEEL
-593 MNKKGEFYNL
+593 MEKKGEFYNL
-603 KSLQS
+603 KSLQA

>member
-1 MSKKAKANKSKKI
+1 MSKKANKSKKI
-14 LNSAEVLKRE
+14 LNSAEILKRE
-24 EQFIECYRKY
+24 EQFIDCYRRY
-34 NGKSLRILFGLYKGD
+34 NGKGLRILLGLYKGD
-49 YNNLFFSSLFFVIKS
+49 YNNLFFSSLFFIIKS
-64 IPEWFLPLVTADV
+64 IPEWVLPLITADV
-77 INVVVER
+77 INVVISK
-84 PDNMFFH
+84 PDNIVFRLM
-91 LFLDF
+91 LDF

-161 NVEALSSQIF
+161 NVEVLSSQIF
-171 TVVMRIAS
+171 TMVMRIVS
-179 NMTIT
+179 NMVIT
-184 LAVVLTKS
+184 LTVVLTKS

-208 IIAKFKKPMRNRNS
+208 VMAKFKNPLRSSNS
-222 EFRQTV
+222 EFRKTV
-228 ENTSSSVIDMIEL
+228 ENTSSNVIDMIEL
-241 VPVTRAHALEDKEIK
+241 VPVTRAHALEEKEIK

-267 KGYRLDFIQSLFG
+267 KGYKLDFIQSLFG
-280 SVIWVFMS
+280 SVIWVLMS
-288 LAQVICL
+288 LAQVVCL
-295 IFTGYLAVRGTID
+295 IFTGYLAVRGTIK
-308 NVGDIT
+308 NIGDIT
-314 LYQTYFTTLLGHVN
+314 LYQTYFTTLLGYVN
-328 GIVAILPILAKGLES
+328 NIIAIMPILAKGLES
-343 INSIGE
+343 VTSIGE
-349 ILCAGDVEDNSG
+349 ILGAGDIEDNNG
-361 KEKLKDLNG
+361 KEKLKDLEG
-370 TYEFNNVFF
+370 TFEFNNVFF
-379 KYDDQSRVLNGI
+379 KYDNESRVLNGI
-391 NLKVNKGETVALVG
+391 NLKINKGETIALVG
-405 ESGSGKSTIVS
+405 ESGSGKSTIVN

-428 ILIDGKNIEDIDLQS
+428 ILIDGKNIEQINLHS
-443 YRKFLSVVP
+443 YRRFLSVVP

-470 PKIPKQ
+470 PRISKE
-476 RLDEVIEAAQLRSVI
+476 RLNEVIEAAQLGNVI
-491 EKLPKGINTSV
+491 EKLPKGLNTSV

-525 DPKVIIFDEA
+525 DPKVIVFDEA

-540 SVSEVEIQKAID
+540 SVSEAEIQKAID
-552 HLTKD
+552 HLTKN

-577 VIKDGICVE
+577 VIREGRCVE
-586 FGTYDEL
+586 FGTYEEL
-593 MNKKGEFYNL
+593 MEKKGEFYNL
-603 KSLQS
+603 KSLQA

>member
-1 MSKKAKANKSKKI
+1 MSKKANKSKKI
-14 LNSAEVLKRE
+14 LNSAEILKRE
-24 EQFIECYRKY
+24 EQFIDCYRRY
-34 NGKSLRILFGLYKGD
+34 NGKGLRILLGLYKGD
-49 YNNLFFSSLFFVIKS
+49 YNNLFFSSLFFIIKS
-64 IPEWFLPLVTADV
+64 IPEWVMPLITADV
-77 INVVVER
+77 INVVISK
-84 PDNMFFH
+84 PDNIVFRLM
-91 LFLDF
+91 LDF

-161 NVEALSSQIF
+161 NVEVLSSQIF
-171 TVVMRIAS
+171 TMVMRIVS
-179 NMTIT
+179 NMAIT
-184 LAVVLTKS
+184 LTVVLTKS

-208 IIAKFKKPMRNRNS
+208 VMAKFKNPLRSSNS
-222 EFRQTV
+222 EFRKTV
-228 ENTSSSVIDMIEL
+228 ENTSSNVIDMIEL
-241 VPVTRAHALEDKEIK
+241 VPVTRAHALEEKEIK

-267 KGYRLDFIQSLFG
+267 KGYKLDFIQSLFG
-280 SVIWVFMS
+280 SVIWVLMS
-288 LAQVICL
+288 LAQVVCL
-295 IFTGYLAVRGTID
+295 IFTGYLAVRGTIK
-308 NVGDIT
+308 NIGDIT
-314 LYQTYFTTLLGHVN
+314 LYQTYFTTLLGYVN
-328 GIVAILPILAKGLES
+328 NIIAIMPILAKGLES
-343 INSIGE
+343 VTSIGE
-349 ILCAGDVEDNSG
+349 ILGAGDIEDNNG
-361 KEKLKDLNG
+361 KEKLKDLEG
-370 TYEFNNVFF
+370 TFEFNNVFF
-379 KYDDQSRVLNGI
+379 KYDNESRVLNGI
-391 NLKVNKGETVALVG
+391 NLKINKGETIALVG

-428 ILIDGKNIEDIDLQS
+428 ILIDGKNIEQINLHS
-443 YRKFLSVVP
+443 YRRFLSVVP

-470 PKIPKQ
+470 PRISKE
-476 RLDEVIEAAQLRSVI
+476 RLNEVIEAAQLGNVI
-491 EKLPKGINTSV
+491 EKLPKGLNTSV

-525 DPKVIIFDEA
+525 DPKVIVFDEA

-540 SVSEVEIQKAID
+540 SVSEAEIQKAID
-552 HLTKD
+552 HLTKN

-577 VIKDGICVE
+577 VIREGRCVE
-586 FGTYDEL
+586 FGTYEEL
-593 MNKKGEFYNL
+593 MEKKGEFYNL
-603 KSLQS
+603 KSLQA

>member
-1 MSKKAKANKSKKI
+1 MKKPSTKSKKI
-14 LNSAEVLKRE
+14 LNSTDILRRE
-24 EQFIECYRKY
+24 EQFIDCYRKY
-34 NGKSLRILFGLYKGD
+34 NGKGLHILFGLYKGD
-49 YNNLFFSSLFFVIKS
+49 YKNLFFSSLFFIIKQLPVWVI
-64 IPEWFLPLVTADV
+64 PLVTADV
-77 INVVVER
+77 INVIIER
-84 PDNMFFH
+84 PQNSGMR
-91 LFLDF
+91 LIIDF
-96 IIALVV
+96 IIAVVV
-102 LLQNIPTH
+102 LIQNIPTH

-120 KRRVEAGLRGAMV
+120 KRRVEAGLRGAMI

-171 TVVMRIAS
+171 NVVMRVIIDIS
-179 NMTIT
+179 VTMTI
-184 LAVVLTKS
+184 VITKS
-192 LPVFFMFLICI
+192 IPVFLMFLVCI
-203 PFFAF
+203 PFFAL
-208 IIAKFKKPMRNRNS
+208 IMAKFKKPLKDKNK
-222 EFRQTV
+222 EFRKTV

-267 KGYRLDFIQSLFG
+267 KGYKLDFIQSLFG

-288 LAQVICL
+288 LAQIVCL
-295 IFTGYLAVRGTID
+295 FFTGFLAYKGMIKS
-308 NVGDIT
+308 VGDIT
-314 LYQTYFTTLLGHVN
+314 LYQTYFTSLLGHVN
-328 GIVAILPILAKGLES
+328 SIVAILPILAKGLES
-343 INSIGE
+343 VNSIGE
-349 ILCAGDVEDNSG
+349 ILCAGDIEDNNG
-361 KEKLKDLNG
+361 KAKIKNLEGN
-370 TYEFNNVFF
+370 YEFKNVFF
-379 KYDDQSRVLNGI
+379 KYDKNTPVLNGLSI
-391 NLKVNKGETVALVG
+391 KVNKGETIALVG
-405 ESGSGKSTIVS
+405 ESGSGKSTIINM
-416 LVTGFYKPTSGE
+416 VTGFYTATAGE
-428 ILIDGKNIEDIDLQS
+428 IFIDGKNIEEIDLHS
-443 YRKFLSVVP
+443 YRRFISVVP
-452 QKTILFSGTVK
+452 QKTILFSGTIK
-463 ENITYGN
+463 DNITYGN
-470 PKIPKQ
+470 PRISKE
-476 RLDEVIEAAQLRSVI
+476 RLDEVIEASQLRSVI
-491 EKLPKGINTSV
+491 DKLPKGINTSV

-540 SVSEVEIQKAID
+540 SASEVEIQKAID

-577 VIKDGICVE
+577 VIRNGECVE
-586 FGTYDEL
+586 FGTYEEL
-593 MNKKGEFYNL
+593 MEKKGEFYFL

>member
-1 MSKKAKANKSKKI
+1 MSKKANKSKKI
-14 LNSAEVLKRE
+14 LNSAEILKRE
-24 EQFIECYRKY
+24 EQFIDCYRRY
-34 NGKSLRILFGLYKGD
+34 NGKGLRILLGLYKGD
-49 YNNLFFSSLFFVIKS
+49 YNNLFFSSLFFIIKS
-64 IPEWFLPLVTADV
+64 IPEWVMPLITADV
-77 INVVVER
+77 INVVISK
-84 PDNMFFH
+84 PDNIVFRLM
-91 LFLDF
+91 LDF

-161 NVEALSSQIF
+161 NVEVLSSQIF
-171 TVVMRIAS
+171 TMVMRIVS
-179 NMTIT
+179 NMVIT
-184 LAVVLTKS
+184 LTVVLTKS

-208 IIAKFKKPMRNRNS
+208 VMAKFKNPLRSSNS
-222 EFRQTV
+222 EFRKTV
-228 ENTSSSVIDMIEL
+228 ENTSSNVIDMIEL
-241 VPVTRAHALEDKEIK
+241 VPVTRAHALEEKEIK
-256 KITNEV
+256 KITTEV

-267 KGYRLDFIQSLFG
+267 KGYKLDFIQSLFG
-280 SVIWVFMS
+280 SVIWVLMS
-288 LAQVICL
+288 LAQVVCL
-295 IFTGYLAVRGTID
+295 IFTGYLAVRGTIK
-308 NVGDIT
+308 NIGDIT
-314 LYQTYFTTLLGHVN
+314 LYQTYFTTLLGYVN
-328 GIVAILPILAKGLES
+328 NIIAIMPILAKGLES
-343 INSIGE
+343 VTSIGE
-349 ILCAGDVEDNSG
+349 ILGAGDIEDNNG
-361 KEKLKDLNG
+361 KEKLKDLEG
-370 TYEFNNVFF
+370 TFEFNNVFF
-379 KYDDQSRVLNGI
+379 KYDNESRVLNGI
-391 NLKVNKGETVALVG
+391 NLKINKGETIALVG

-428 ILIDGKNIEDIDLQS
+428 ILIDGKNIEQINLHS
-443 YRKFLSVVP
+443 YRRFLSVVP

-470 PKIPKQ
+470 PRISKE
-476 RLDEVIEAAQLRSVI
+476 RLNEVIEAAQLGNVI
-491 EKLPKGINTSV
+491 EKLPKGLNTSV

-525 DPKVIIFDEA
+525 DPKVIVFDEA

-540 SVSEVEIQKAID
+540 SVSEAEIQKAID
-552 HLTKD
+552 HLTKN

-577 VIKDGICVE
+577 VIREGRCVE
-586 FGTYDEL
+586 FGTYEEL
-593 MNKKGEFYNL
+593 MEKKGEFYNL
-603 KSLQS
+603 KSLQA

>member
-1 MSKKAKANKSKKI
+1 MSKKANKSKKI
-14 LNSAEVLKRE
+14 LNSAEILKRE
-24 EQFIECYRKY
+24 EQFIDCYRRY
-34 NGKSLRILFGLYKGD
+34 NGKGLRILLGLYKGD
-49 YNNLFFSSLFFVIKS
+49 YNNLFFSSLFFIIKS
-64 IPEWFLPLVTADV
+64 IPEWVMPLITADV
-77 INVVVER
+77 INVVISK
-84 PDNMFFH
+84 PDNIVFRLM
-91 LFLDF
+91 LDF

-161 NVEALSSQIF
+161 NVEVLSSQIF
-171 TVVMRIAS
+171 TMVMRIVS
-179 NMTIT
+179 NMAIT
-184 LAVVLTKS
+184 LTVVLTKS

-208 IIAKFKKPMRNRNS
+208 VMAKFKNPLRSSNS
-222 EFRQTV
+222 EFRKTV
-228 ENTSSSVIDMIEL
+228 ENTSSNVIDMIEL
-241 VPVTRAHALEDKEIK
+241 VPVTRAHALEEKEIK
-256 KITNEV
+256 KITTEV

-267 KGYRLDFIQSLFG
+267 KGYKLDFIQSLFG
-280 SVIWVFMS
+280 SVIWVLMS
-288 LAQVICL
+288 LAQVVCL
-295 IFTGYLAVRGTID
+295 IFTGYLAVRGTIK
-308 NVGDIT
+308 NIGDIT
-314 LYQTYFTTLLGHVN
+314 LYQTYFTTLLGYVN
-328 GIVAILPILAKGLES
+328 NIISIMPILAKGLES
-343 INSIGE
+343 VTSIGE
-349 ILCAGDVEDNSG
+349 ILGAGDIEDNNG
-361 KEKLKDLNG
+361 KENLKDLEG
-370 TYEFNNVFF
+370 TFEFNNVFF
-379 KYDDQSRVLNGI
+379 KYDNESRVLNGI
-391 NLKVNKGETVALVG
+391 NLKINKGETIALVG
-405 ESGSGKSTIVS
+405 ESGSGKSTIVN

-428 ILIDGKNIEDIDLQS
+428 ILIDGKNIEQINLHS
-443 YRKFLSVVP
+443 YRRFLSVVP
-452 QKTILFSGTVK
+452 QKTILFSGTIK

-470 PKIPKQ
+470 PRISKE
-476 RLDEVIEAAQLRSVI
+476 RLNEVIEAAQLGNVI
-491 EKLPKGINTSV
+491 EKLPKGLNTSV

-525 DPKVIIFDEA
+525 DPKVIVFDEA

-540 SVSEVEIQKAID
+540 SVSEAEIQKAID
-552 HLTKD
+552 HLTKN

-577 VIKDGICVE
+577 VIREGRCVE
-586 FGTYDEL
+586 FGTYEEL
-593 MNKKGEFYNL
+593 MEKKGEFYNL
-603 KSLQS
+603 KSLQA

>member
-1 MSKKAKANKSKKI
+1 MSKKANKSKKI
-14 LNSAEVLKRE
+14 LNSAEILKRE
-24 EQFIECYRKY
+24 EQFIDCYRRY
-34 NGKSLRILFGLYKGD
+34 NGKGLRILLGLYKGD
-49 YNNLFFSSLFFVIKS
+49 YNNLFFSSLFFIIKS
-64 IPEWFLPLVTADV
+64 IPEWVMPLITADV
-77 INVVVER
+77 INVVISK
-84 PDNMFFH
+84 PDNIVFRLM
-91 LFLDF
+91 LDF

-161 NVEALSSQIF
+161 NVEVLSSQIF
-171 TVVMRIAS
+171 TMVMRIVS
-179 NMTIT
+179 NMVIT
-184 LAVVLTKS
+184 LTVVLTKS

-208 IIAKFKKPMRNRNS
+208 VMVKFRNPLRSSNS
-222 EFRQTV
+222 EFRKTV
-228 ENTSSSVIDMIEL
+228 ENTSSNVIDMIEL
-241 VPVTRAHALEDKEIK
+241 VPVTRAHALEEKEIK

-267 KGYRLDFIQSLFG
+267 KGYKLDFIQSLFG
-280 SVIWVFMS
+280 SVIWVLMS
-288 LAQVICL
+288 LAQVVCL
-295 IFTGYLAVRGTID
+295 IFTGYLAVRGTIK
-308 NVGDIT
+308 NIGDIT
-314 LYQTYFTTLLGHVN
+314 LYQTYFTTLLGYVN
-328 GIVAILPILAKGLES
+328 NIIAIMPILAKGLES
-343 INSIGE
+343 VTSIGE
-349 ILCAGDVEDNSG
+349 ILGAGDIEDNNG
-361 KEKLKDLNG
+361 KEKLKDLEG
-370 TYEFNNVFF
+370 TFEFNNVFF
-379 KYDDQSRVLNGI
+379 KYDNESRVLNGI
-391 NLKVNKGETVALVG
+391 NLKINKGETIALVG

-428 ILIDGKNIEDIDLQS
+428 ILIDGKNIEQINLHS
-443 YRKFLSVVP
+443 YRRFLSVVP

-470 PKIPKQ
+470 PRISKE
-476 RLDEVIEAAQLRSVI
+476 RLNEVIEAAQLGNVI
-491 EKLPKGINTSV
+491 EKLPKGLNTSV

-525 DPKVIIFDEA
+525 DPKVIVFDEA

-540 SVSEVEIQKAID
+540 SVSEAEIQKAID
-552 HLTKD
+552 HLTKN

-577 VIKDGICVE
+577 VIREGRCVE
-586 FGTYDEL
+586 FGTYEEL
-593 MNKKGEFYNL
+593 MEKKGEFYNL
-603 KSLQS
+603 KSLQA

>member
-1 MSKKAKANKSKKI
+1 MSKKANKSKKI
-14 LNSAEVLKRE
+14 LNSAEILKRE
-24 EQFIECYRKY
+24 EQFIDCYRRY
-34 NGKSLRILFGLYKGD
+34 NGKGLRILLGLYKGD
-49 YNNLFFSSLFFVIKS
+49 YNNLFFSSLFFIIKS
-64 IPEWFLPLVTADV
+64 IPEWVLPLITADV
-77 INVVVER
+77 INVVISK
-84 PDNMFFH
+84 PDNIVFRLM
-91 LFLDF
+91 LDF

-161 NVEALSSQIF
+161 NVEVLSSQIF
-171 TVVMRIAS
+171 TMVMRIVS
-179 NMTIT
+179 NMVIT
-184 LAVVLTKS
+184 LTVVLTKS

-208 IIAKFKKPMRNRNS
+208 VMAKFKNPLRSSNS
-222 EFRQTV
+222 EFRKTV
-228 ENTSSSVIDMIEL
+228 ENTSSNVIDMIEL
-241 VPVTRAHALEDKEIK
+241 VPVTRAHALEEKEIK

-267 KGYRLDFIQSLFG
+267 KGYKLDFIQSLFG
-280 SVIWVFMS
+280 SVIWVLMS
-288 LAQVICL
+288 LAQVVCL
-295 IFTGYLAVRGTID
+295 IFTGYLAVRGTIK
-308 NVGDIT
+308 NIGDIT
-314 LYQTYFTTLLGHVN
+314 LYQTYFTTLLGYVN
-328 GIVAILPILAKGLES
+328 NIISIMPILAKGLES
-343 INSIGE
+343 VTSIGE
-349 ILCAGDVEDNSG
+349 ILGAGDIEDNNG
-361 KEKLKDLNG
+361 KENLKDLEG
-370 TYEFNNVFF
+370 TFEFNNVFF
-379 KYDDQSRVLNGI
+379 KYDNESRVLNGI
-391 NLKVNKGETVALVG
+391 NLKINKGETIALVG
-405 ESGSGKSTIVS
+405 ESGSGKSTIVN

-428 ILIDGKNIEDIDLQS
+428 ILIDGKNIEQINLHS
-443 YRKFLSVVP
+443 YRRFLSVVP
-452 QKTILFSGTVK
+452 QKTILFSGTIK

-470 PKIPKQ
+470 PRISKE
-476 RLDEVIEAAQLRSVI
+476 RLNEVIEAAQLGNVI
-491 EKLPKGINTSV
+491 EKLPKGLNTSV

-525 DPKVIIFDEA
+525 DPKVIVFDEA

-540 SVSEVEIQKAID
+540 SVSEAEIQKAID
-552 HLTKD
+552 HLTKN

-577 VIKDGICVE
+577 VIREGRCVE
-586 FGTYDEL
+586 FGTYEEL
-593 MNKKGEFYNL
+593 MEKKGEFYNL
-603 KSLQS
+603 KSLQA

>member
-1 MSKKAKANKSKKI
+1 MSKKANKSKKI
-14 LNSAEVLKRE
+14 LNSAEILKRE
-24 EQFIECYRKY
+24 EQFIDCYRRY
-34 NGKSLRILFGLYKGD
+34 NGKGLRILLGLYKGD
-49 YNNLFFSSLFFVIKS
+49 YNNLFFSSLFFIIKS
-64 IPEWFLPLVTADV
+64 IPEWVLPLITADV
-77 INVVVER
+77 INVVISK
-84 PDNMFFH
+84 PDNIVFRLM
-91 LFLDF
+91 LDF

-161 NVEALSSQIF
+161 NVEVLSSQIF
-171 TVVMRIAS
+171 TMVMRIVS
-179 NMTIT
+179 NMAIT
-184 LAVVLTKS
+184 LTVVLTKS

-208 IIAKFKKPMRNRNS
+208 VMAKFKNPLRSSNS
-222 EFRQTV
+222 EFRKTV
-228 ENTSSSVIDMIEL
+228 ENTSSNVIDMIEL
-241 VPVTRAHALEDKEIK
+241 VPVTRAHALEEKEIK

-267 KGYRLDFIQSLFG
+267 KGYKLDFIQSLFG
-280 SVIWVFMS
+280 SVIWVLMS
-288 LAQVICL
+288 LAQVVCL
-295 IFTGYLAVRGTID
+295 IFTGYLAVRGTIK
-308 NVGDIT
+308 NIGDIT
-314 LYQTYFTTLLGHVN
+314 LYQTYFTTLLGYVN
-328 GIVAILPILAKGLES
+328 NIISIMPILAKGLES
-343 INSIGE
+343 VTSIGE
-349 ILCAGDVEDNSG
+349 ILGAGDIEDNNG
-361 KEKLKDLNG
+361 KEKLKDLEG
-370 TYEFNNVFF
+370 TFEFNNVFF
-379 KYDDQSRVLNGI
+379 KYDNESRVLNGI
-391 NLKVNKGETVALVG
+391 NLKINKGETIALVG

-428 ILIDGKNIEDIDLQS
+428 ILIDGKNIEQINLHS
-443 YRKFLSVVP
+443 YRRFLSVVP

-470 PKIPKQ
+470 PRISKE
-476 RLDEVIEAAQLRSVI
+476 RLNEVIEAAQLGNVI
-491 EKLPKGINTSV
+491 EKLPKGLNTSV

-525 DPKVIIFDEA
+525 DPKVIVFDEA

-540 SVSEVEIQKAID
+540 SVSEAEIQKAID
-552 HLTKD
+552 HLTKN

-577 VIKDGICVE
+577 VIREGRCVE
-586 FGTYDEL
+586 FGTYEEL
-593 MNKKGEFYNL
+593 MEKKGEFYNL
-603 KSLQS
+603 KSLQA

>member
-1 MSKKAKANKSKKI
+1 MSKKANKSKKI
-14 LNSAEVLKRE
+14 LNSAEILKRE
-24 EQFIECYRKY
+24 EQFIDCYRRY
-34 NGKSLRILFGLYKGD
+34 NGKGLRILLGLYKGD
-49 YNNLFFSSLFFVIKS
+49 YNNLFFSSLFFIIKS
-64 IPEWFLPLVTADV
+64 IPEWVMPLITADV
-77 INVVVER
+77 INVVISK
-84 PDNMFFH
+84 PDNIVFRLM
-91 LFLDF
+91 LDF

-161 NVEALSSQIF
+161 NVEVLSSQIF
-171 TVVMRIAS
+171 TMVMRIVS
-179 NMTIT
+179 NMAIT
-184 LAVVLTKS
+184 LTVVLTKS

-208 IIAKFKKPMRNRNS
+208 VMAKFRNPLRSSNS
-222 EFRQTV
+222 EFRKTV
-228 ENTSSSVIDMIEL
+228 ENTSSNVIDMIEL
-241 VPVTRAHALEDKEIK
+241 VPVTRAHALEEKEIK
-256 KITNEV
+256 KITTEV

-267 KGYRLDFIQSLFG
+267 KGYKLDFIQSLFG
-280 SVIWVFMS
+280 SVIWVLMS
-288 LAQVICL
+288 LAQVVCL
-295 IFTGYLAVRGTID
+295 IFTGYLAVRGTIK
-308 NVGDIT
+308 NIGDIT
-314 LYQTYFTTLLGHVN
+314 LYQTYFTTLLGYVN
-328 GIVAILPILAKGLES
+328 NIISIMPILAKGLES
-343 INSIGE
+343 VTSIGE
-349 ILCAGDVEDNSG
+349 ILGAGDIEDNNG
-361 KEKLKDLNG
+361 KENLKDLEG
-370 TYEFNNVFF
+370 TFEFNNVFF
-379 KYDDQSRVLNGI
+379 KYDNESRVLNGI
-391 NLKVNKGETVALVG
+391 NLKINKGETIALVG
-405 ESGSGKSTIVS
+405 ESGSGKSTIVN

-428 ILIDGKNIEDIDLQS
+428 ILIDGKNIEQINLHS
-443 YRKFLSVVP
+443 YRRFLSVVP

-470 PKIPKQ
+470 PRISKE
-476 RLDEVIEAAQLRSVI
+476 RLNEVIEAAQLSNVI
-491 EKLPKGINTSV
+491 EKLPKGLNTSV

-525 DPKVIIFDEA
+525 DPKVIVFDEA

-540 SVSEVEIQKAID
+540 SVSEAEIQKAID
-552 HLTKD
+552 HLTKN

-577 VIKDGICVE
+577 VIREGRCVE
-586 FGTYDEL
+586 FGTYEEL
-593 MNKKGEFYNL
+593 MEKKGEFYNL
-603 KSLQS
+603 KSLQA

>member
-1 MSKKAKANKSKKI
+1 MSKKANKSKKI
-14 LNSAEVLKRE
+14 LNSAEILKRE
-24 EQFIECYRKY
+24 EQFIDCYRRY
-34 NGKSLRILFGLYKGD
+34 NGKGLRILLGLYKGD
-49 YNNLFFSSLFFVIKS
+49 YNNLFFSSLFFIIKS
-64 IPEWFLPLVTADV
+64 SPEWVMPLITADV
-77 INVVVER
+77 INVVISK
-84 PDNMFFH
+84 PDNIVFRLM
-91 LFLDF
+91 LDF

-161 NVEALSSQIF
+161 NVEVLSSQIF
-171 TVVMRIAS
+171 TMVMRIVS
-179 NMTIT
+179 NMAIT
-184 LAVVLTKS
+184 LTVVLTKS

-208 IIAKFKKPMRNRNS
+208 VMAKFKNPLRSSNS
-222 EFRQTV
+222 EFRKTV
-228 ENTSSSVIDMIEL
+228 ENTSSNVIDMIEL
-241 VPVTRAHALEDKEIK
+241 VPVTRAHALEEKEIK

-267 KGYRLDFIQSLFG
+267 KGYKLDFIQSLFG
-280 SVIWVFMS
+280 SVIWVLMS
-288 LAQVICL
+288 LAQVVCL
-295 IFTGYLAVRGTID
+295 IFTGYLAVRGTIK
-308 NVGDIT
+308 NIGDIT
-314 LYQTYFTTLLGHVN
+314 LYQTYFTTLLGYVN
-328 GIVAILPILAKGLES
+328 NIISIMPILAKGLES
-343 INSIGE
+343 VTSIGE
-349 ILCAGDVEDNSG
+349 ILGAGDIEDNNG
-361 KEKLKDLNG
+361 KENLNDLEG
-370 TYEFNNVFF
+370 TFEFNNVFF
-379 KYDDQSRVLNGI
+379 KYDNESRVLNGI
-391 NLKVNKGETVALVG
+391 NLKINKGETIALVG

-428 ILIDGKNIEDIDLQS
+428 ILIDGKNIEQINLHS
-443 YRKFLSVVP
+443 YRRFLSVVP
-452 QKTILFSGTVK
+452 QKTILFSGTIK

-470 PKIPKQ
+470 PRISKE
-476 RLDEVIEAAQLRSVI
+476 RLNEVIEAAQLGNVI
-491 EKLPKGINTSV
+491 EKLPKGLNTSV

-525 DPKVIIFDEA
+525 DPKVIVFDEA

-540 SVSEVEIQKAID
+540 SVSEAEIQKAID
-552 HLTKD
+552 HLTKN

-577 VIKDGICVE
+577 VIREGRCVE
-586 FGTYDEL
+586 FGTYEEL
-593 MNKKGEFYNL
+593 MEKKGEFYNL
-603 KSLQS
+603 KSLQA

>member
-1 MSKKAKANKSKKI
+1 MSKKANKSKKI
-14 LNSAEVLKRE
+14 LNSAEILKRE
-24 EQFIECYRKY
+24 EQFIDCYRRY
-34 NGKSLRILFGLYKGD
+34 NGKGLRILLGLYKGD
-49 YNNLFFSSLFFVIKS
+49 YNNLFFSSLFFIIKS
-64 IPEWFLPLVTADV
+64 IPEWVMPLITADV
-77 INVVVER
+77 INVVISK
-84 PDNMFFH
+84 PDNIVFRLM
-91 LFLDF
+91 LDF

-161 NVEALSSQIF
+161 NVEVLSSEIF
-171 TVVMRIAS
+171 TMVMRIVS
-179 NMTIT
+179 NMAIT
-184 LAVVLTKS
+184 LTVVLTKS
-192 LPVFFMFLICI
+192 LPVFFMFLIFI

-208 IIAKFKKPMRNRNS
+208 VMAKFRNPLRSSNS
-222 EFRQTV
+222 EFRKTV
-228 ENTSSSVIDMIEL
+228 ENTSSNVIDMIEL
-241 VPVTRAHALEDKEIK
+241 VPVTRAHALEETEIK
-256 KITNEV
+256 KITTEV

-267 KGYRLDFIQSLFG
+267 KGYKLDFIQSLFG
-280 SVIWVFMS
+280 SVIWVLML
-288 LAQVICL
+288 LAQVVCL
-295 IFTGYLAVRGTID
+295 IFTGYLAVRGTIK
-308 NVGDIT
+308 NIGDIT
-314 LYQTYFTTLLGHVN
+314 LYQTYFTTLLGYVN
-328 GIVAILPILAKGLES
+328 NIISIMPILAKGLES
-343 INSIGE
+343 VTSIGE
-349 ILCAGDVEDNSG
+349 ILGAGDIEDNNG
-361 KEKLKDLNG
+361 KENLKDLEG
-370 TYEFNNVFF
+370 TFEFNNVFF
-379 KYDDQSRVLNGI
+379 KYDNESRVLNGI
-391 NLKVNKGETVALVG
+391 NLKINKGETIALVG
-405 ESGSGKSTIVS
+405 ESGSGKSTIVN

-428 ILIDGKNIEDIDLQS
+428 ILIDGKNIEQINLHS
-443 YRKFLSVVP
+443 YRRFLSVVP

-470 PKIPKQ
+470 PRISKE
-476 RLDEVIEAAQLRSVI
+476 RLNEVIEAAQLSNVI
-491 EKLPKGINTSV
+491 EKLPKGLNTSV

-525 DPKVIIFDEA
+525 DPKVIVFDEA

-540 SVSEVEIQKAID
+540 SVSEAEIQKAID
-552 HLTKD
+552 HLTKN

-577 VIKDGICVE
+577 VIREGRCVE
-586 FGTYDEL
+586 FGTYEEL
-593 MNKKGEFYNL
+593 MEKKGEFYNL
-603 KSLQS
+603 KSLQA

>member
-1 MSKKAKANKSKKI
+1 MSKKANKSKKI
-14 LNSAEVLKRE
+14 LNSAEILKRE
-24 EQFIECYRKY
+24 EQFIDCYRRY
-34 NGKSLRILFGLYKGD
+34 NGKGLRILLGLYKGD
-49 YNNLFFSSLFFVIKS
+49 YNNLFFSSLFFIIKS
-64 IPEWFLPLVTADV
+64 IPEWVMPLITADV
-77 INVVVER
+77 INVVISK
-84 PDNMFFH
+84 PDNIVFRLM
-91 LFLDF
+91 LYF

-161 NVEALSSQIF
+161 NVEVLSSQIF
-171 TVVMRIAS
+171 TMVMRIVS
-179 NMTIT
+179 NMVIT
-184 LAVVLTKS
+184 LTVVLTKS

-208 IIAKFKKPMRNRNS
+208 VMAKFKNPLRSSNS
-222 EFRQTV
+222 EFRKTV
-228 ENTSSSVIDMIEL
+228 ENTSSNVIDMIEL
-241 VPVTRAHALEDKEIK
+241 VPVTRAHALEEKEIK
-256 KITNEV
+256 KITTEV

-267 KGYRLDFIQSLFG
+267 KGYKLDFIQSLFG
-280 SVIWVFMS
+280 SVIWVLMS
-288 LAQVICL
+288 LAQVVCL
-295 IFTGYLAVRGTID
+295 IFTGYLAVRGTIK
-308 NVGDIT
+308 NIGDIT
-314 LYQTYFTTLLGHVN
+314 LYQTYFTTLLGYVN
-328 GIVAILPILAKGLES
+328 NIIAIMPILAKGLES
-343 INSIGE
+343 VTSIGE
-349 ILCAGDVEDNSG
+349 ILGAGDIEDNNG
-361 KEKLKDLNG
+361 KEKLKDLEG
-370 TYEFNNVFF
+370 TFEFNNVFF
-379 KYDDQSRVLNGI
+379 KYDNESRVLNGI
-391 NLKVNKGETVALVG
+391 NLKINKGETIALVG

-428 ILIDGKNIEDIDLQS
+428 ILIDGKNIEQINLHS
-443 YRKFLSVVP
+443 YRRFLSVVP
-452 QKTILFSGTVK
+452 QKTILFSGTIK

-470 PKIPKQ
+470 PRISKE
-476 RLDEVIEAAQLRSVI
+476 RLNEVIEAAQLGNVI
-491 EKLPKGINTSV
+491 EKLPKGLNTSV

-525 DPKVIIFDEA
+525 DPKVIVFDEA

-540 SVSEVEIQKAID
+540 SVSEAEIQKAID
-552 HLTKD
+552 HLTKN

-577 VIKDGICVE
+577 VIREGRCVE
-586 FGTYDEL
+586 FGTYEEL
-593 MNKKGEFYNL
+593 MEKKGEFYNL
-603 KSLQS
+603 KSLQA

>member
-1 MSKKAKANKSKKI
+1 MSKKANKSKKI
-14 LNSAEVLKRE
+14 LNSAEILKRE
-24 EQFIECYRKY
+24 EQFIDCYRRY
-34 NGKSLRILFGLYKGD
+34 NGKGLRILLGLYKGD
-49 YNNLFFSSLFFVIKS
+49 YNNLFFSSLFFIIKS
-64 IPEWFLPLVTADV
+64 IPEWVLPLITADV
-77 INVVVER
+77 INVVISK
-84 PDNMFFH
+84 PDNIVFRLM
-91 LFLDF
+91 LDF

-161 NVEALSSQIF
+161 NVEVLSSQIF
-171 TVVMRIAS
+171 TMVMRIVS
-179 NMTIT
+179 NMVIT
-184 LAVVLTKS
+184 LTVVLTKS

-208 IIAKFKKPMRNRNS
+208 VMAKFKNPLRSSNS
-222 EFRQTV
+222 EFRKTV
-228 ENTSSSVIDMIEL
+228 ENTSSNVIDMIEL
-241 VPVTRAHALEDKEIK
+241 VPVTRAHALEEKEIK
-256 KITNEV
+256 KITTEV

-267 KGYRLDFIQSLFG
+267 KGYKLDFIQSLFG
-280 SVIWVFMS
+280 SVIWVLMS
-288 LAQVICL
+288 LAQVVCL
-295 IFTGYLAVRGTID
+295 IFTGYLAVRGTIK
-308 NVGDIT
+308 NIGDIT
-314 LYQTYFTTLLGHVN
+314 LYQTYFTTLLGYVN
-328 GIVAILPILAKGLES
+328 NIISIMPILAKGLES
-343 INSIGE
+343 VTSIGE
-349 ILCAGDVEDNSG
+349 ILGAGDIEDNNG
-361 KEKLKDLNG
+361 KENLKDLEG
-370 TYEFNNVFF
+370 TFEFNNVFF
-379 KYDDQSRVLNGI
+379 KYDNESRVLNGI
-391 NLKVNKGETVALVG
+391 NLKINKGETIALVG
-405 ESGSGKSTIVS
+405 ESGSGKSTIVN

-428 ILIDGKNIEDIDLQS
+428 ILIDGKNIEQINLHS
-443 YRKFLSVVP
+443 YRRFLSVVP

-470 PKIPKQ
+470 PRISKE
-476 RLDEVIEAAQLRSVI
+476 RLNEVIEAAQLGNVI
-491 EKLPKGINTSV
+491 EKLPKGLNTSV

-525 DPKVIIFDEA
+525 DPKVIVFDEA

-540 SVSEVEIQKAID
+540 SVSEAEIQKAID
-552 HLTKD
+552 HLTKN

-577 VIKDGICVE
+577 VIREGRCVE
-586 FGTYDEL
+586 FGTYEEL
-593 MNKKGEFYNL
+593 MEKKGEFYNL
-603 KSLQS
+603 KSLQA

>member
-1 MSKKAKANKSKKI
+1 MSKKANKSKKI
-14 LNSAEVLKRE
+14 LNSAEILKRE
-24 EQFIECYRKY
+24 EQFIDCYRRY
-34 NGKSLRILFGLYKGD
+34 NGKGLRILLGLYKGD
-49 YNNLFFSSLFFVIKS
+49 YNNLFFSSLFFIIKS
-64 IPEWFLPLVTADV
+64 IPEWVMPLITADV
-77 INVVVER
+77 INVVISK
-84 PDNMFFH
+84 PDNIVFRLM
-91 LFLDF
+91 LDF

-161 NVEALSSQIF
+161 NVEVLSSQIF
-171 TVVMRIAS
+171 TMVMRIVS
-179 NMTIT
+179 NMVIT
-184 LAVVLTKS
+184 LTVVLTKS

-208 IIAKFKKPMRNRNS
+208 VMAKFKNPLRSSNS
-222 EFRQTV
+222 EFRKTV
-228 ENTSSSVIDMIEL
+228 ENTSSNVIDMIEL
-241 VPVTRAHALEDKEIK
+241 VPVTRAHALEEKEIK
-256 KITNEV
+256 KITTEV

-267 KGYRLDFIQSLFG
+267 KGYKLDFIQSLFG
-280 SVIWVFMS
+280 SVIWVLMS
-288 LAQVICL
+288 LAQVVCL
-295 IFTGYLAVRGTID
+295 IFTGYLAVRGTIK
-308 NVGDIT
+308 NIGDIT
-314 LYQTYFTTLLGHVN
+314 LYQTYFTTLLGYVN
-328 GIVAILPILAKGLES
+328 NIIAIMPILAKGLES
-343 INSIGE
+343 VTSIGE
-349 ILCAGDVEDNSG
+349 ILGAGDIEDNNG
-361 KEKLKDLNG
+361 KENLKDLEG
-370 TYEFNNVFF
+370 TFEFNNVFF
-379 KYDDQSRVLNGI
+379 KYDNESRVLNGI
-391 NLKVNKGETVALVG
+391 NLKINKGETIALVG
-405 ESGSGKSTIVS
+405 ESGSGKSTIVN

-428 ILIDGKNIEDIDLQS
+428 ILIDGKNIEQINLHS
-443 YRKFLSVVP
+443 YRRFLSVVP
-452 QKTILFSGTVK
+452 QKTILFSGTIK

-470 PKIPKQ
+470 PRISKE
-476 RLDEVIEAAQLRSVI
+476 RLNEVIEAAQLGNVI
-491 EKLPKGINTSV
+491 EKLPKGLNTSV

-525 DPKVIIFDEA
+525 DPKVIVFDEA

-540 SVSEVEIQKAID
+540 SVSEAEIQKAID
-552 HLTKD
+552 HLTKN

-577 VIKDGICVE
+577 VIREGRCVE
-586 FGTYDEL
+586 FGTYEEL
-593 MNKKGEFYNL
+593 MEKKGEFYNL
-603 KSLQS
+603 KSLQA

>member
-1 MSKKAKANKSKKI
+1 MSKKANKSKKI
-14 LNSAEVLKRE
+14 LNSAEILKRE
-24 EQFIECYRKY
+24 EQFIDCYRRY
-34 NGKSLRILFGLYKGD
+34 NGKGLRILLGLYKGD
-49 YNNLFFSSLFFVIKS
+49 YNNLFFSSLFFIIKS
-64 IPEWFLPLVTADV
+64 IPEWVLPLITADV
-77 INVVVER
+77 INVVISK
-84 PDNMFFH
+84 PDNIVFRLM
-91 LFLDF
+91 LDF

-161 NVEALSSQIF
+161 NVEVLSSQIF
-171 TVVMRIAS
+171 TMVMRIVS
-179 NMTIT
+179 NMVIT
-184 LAVVLTKS
+184 LTVVLTKS

-208 IIAKFKKPMRNRNS
+208 VMAKFKNPLRSSNS
-222 EFRQTV
+222 EFRKTV
-228 ENTSSSVIDMIEL
+228 ENTSSNVIDMIEL
-241 VPVTRAHALEDKEIK
+241 VPVTRAHALEEKEIK

-267 KGYRLDFIQSLFG
+267 KGYKLDFIQSLFG
-280 SVIWVFMS
+280 SVIWVLMS
-288 LAQVICL
+288 LAQVVCL
-295 IFTGYLAVRGTID
+295 IFTGYLAVRGTIK
-308 NVGDIT
+308 NIGDIT
-314 LYQTYFTTLLGHVN
+314 LYQTYFTTLLGYVSN
-328 GIVAILPILAKGLES
+328 IIAIMPILAKGLES
-343 INSIGE
+343 VTSIGE
-349 ILCAGDVEDNSG
+349 ILGAGDIEDNNG
-361 KEKLKDLNG
+361 KEKLKDLEG
-370 TYEFNNVFF
+370 TFEFNNVFF
-379 KYDDQSRVLNGI
+379 KYDNESRVLNGI
-391 NLKVNKGETVALVG
+391 NLKINKGETIALVG

-428 ILIDGKNIEDIDLQS
+428 ILIDGKNIEQINLHS
-443 YRKFLSVVP
+443 YRRFLSVVP

-470 PKIPKQ
+470 PRISKE
-476 RLDEVIEAAQLRSVI
+476 RLNEVIEAAQLGNVI
-491 EKLPKGINTSV
+491 EKLPKGLNTSV

-525 DPKVIIFDEA
+525 DPKVIVFDEA

-540 SVSEVEIQKAID
+540 SVSEAEIQKAID
-552 HLTKD
+552 HLTKN

-577 VIKDGICVE
+577 VIREGRCVE
-586 FGTYDEL
+586 FGTYEEL
-593 MNKKGEFYNL
+593 MEKKGEFYNL
-603 KSLQS
+603 KSLQA

>member
-1 MSKKAKANKSKKI
+1 MSNKKDKSKDI
-14 LNSAEVLKRE
+14 LKSDEILERE
-24 EQFIECYRKY
+24 EQFISCYKKH
-34 NGKSLRILFGLYKGD
+34 NGKGLRILFGLYKGD
-49 YNNLFFSSLFFVIKS
+49 YKNLLFSSLFFIIKS
-64 IPEWFLPLVTADV
+64 SPEWIIPLITADV
-77 INVVVER
+77 INVIIDR
-84 PDNMFFH
+84 PDNLVFH
-91 LFLDF
+91 LTIDF
-96 IIALVV
+96 IIAVII

-120 KRRVEAGLRGAMV
+120 KRRMEAGLRGAMV

-171 TVVMRIAS
+171 TVVMRIVS
-179 NMTIT
+179 NMAIT
-184 LAVVLTKS
+184 LTVVITKS
-192 LPVFFMFLICI
+192 IPVFLMFLVCI

-208 IIAKFKKPMRNRNS
+208 LISKFKKPLKSRNS
-222 EFRQTV
+222 EFRKTI

-241 VPVTRAHALEDKEIK
+241 VPVTRAHALEETEIK
-256 KITNEV
+256 KITEEV
-262 TDVAH
+262 TEVAH
-267 KGYRLDFIQSLFG
+267 KGYRLDFIQSLFS

-288 LAQVICL
+288 LAQVFCL
-295 IFTGYLAVRGTID
+295 FFTSFLAIKGNIQ
-308 NVGDIT
+308 NIGDIT

-328 GIVAILPILAKGLES
+328 GIIAIMPILAKGLEAV
-343 INSIGE
+343 NSIGE
-349 ILCAGDVEDNSG
+349 ILCAGDIEDNTG
-361 KEKLKDLNG
+361 KEKLKKLEGNF
-370 TYEFNNVFF
+370 EFNNVFF
-379 KYDDQSRVLNGI
+379 NYEKDSHVLEGI
-391 NLKVNKGETVALVG
+391 DLKINKGETIALVG
-405 ESGSGKSTIVS
+405 ESGSGKSTIINI
-416 LVTGFYKPTSGE
+416 VTGFYTPTSGQ
-428 ILIDGKNIEDIDLQS
+428 LLVDGKNIEEIDLHS

-470 PKIPKQ
+470 PNISNE
-476 RLDEVIEAAQLRSVI
+476 RLNEAIEASQLKSVI
-491 EKLPKGINTSV
+491 EKLPKGLDTSI

-512 QKQRIAIA
+512 QRQRLAIA

-540 SVSEVEIQKAID
+540 SASELEIQKAIE
-552 HLTKD
+552 HLTKE

-577 VIKDGICVE
+577 VIKNGKCVE
-586 FGTYDEL
+586 FGSYDQL
-593 MNKKGEFYNL
+593 MEKKGEFYNL